1 MRGCM
6 IIQGNTMKK
15 ITLLSVCLSQ
25 IFITHAIADTALK
38 TSDIFVTATRT
49 PLHKKNVI
57 ADITLI
63 SEEEIK
69 LAGSSSL
76 PELLQRQPGIE
87 ISNNG
92 GLGKVSTLFLRGAS
106 STHSVILLDGIRI
119 DSATAGLTAI
129 ENIPLSQIEKI
140 EIVRGPASS
149 LYGQDAIGGVIQIFT
164 KKGLN
169 GFKPYFSYGYGK
181 YNTSIVQG
189 GIRGGDDIT
198 SYAINLSSQN
208 STGFSAFEPNTNPAA
223 TANIYNLDK
232 DGYKNKSISASLSHK
247 INENHNLS
255 FQYFLSQ
262 GKNKYDNRYADYDP
276 TIDWKNTQDQES
288 FSGILNSQLT
298 SYWKSSLRVG
308 RGIDDYV
315 EKQRYI
321 SGATREVDNVY
332 RTIQNQITWQNDLTL
347 PLGSLILLYDKLD
360 QKINV
365 TDTDYSKKDRQNDAY
380 MIGYNLSQASHNFQA
395 NVRKDF
401 NSAYRDATT
410 GNLGYSYAIDSNWS
424 IASSIGTAFR
434 SPTFNYLYAGS
445 SANPDLQPEK
455 SKNIEASLKYQFESN
470 VFSLVAFKNKI
481 TDFIISDITTGFKPY
496 NINTAEI
503 FGATI
508 SGSQFINHFLVKSS
522 FTVQSP
528 MNDSADKYLPRRSNF
543 FGTVGVNYYVQS
555 WNLGFEAIGSGNR
568 YNDAENLYNIPGYI
582 RTNLFAE
589 YQINKDLKMNAR
601 IDNFLD
607 KNYTF
612 AYEGNPNSNGFRY
625 QTPSQSFF
633 ISLRYEPQ

>member
-1 MRGCM
+1 
-6 IIQGNTMKK
+6 MKK
-15 ITLLSVCLSQ
+15 IILPSLLMTQLLTANV
-25 IFITHAIADTALK
+25 FADTTLK
-38 TSDIFVTATRT
+38 TSDVFVTATRT
-49 PLHKKNVI
+49 LIPKKNVI

-69 LAGSSSL
+69 LAGYSSL

-92 GLGKVSTLFLRGAS
+92 GQGKVSTLFLRGAS

-169 GFKPYFSYGYGK
+169 GFKPYISFGYGK
-181 YNTSIVQG
+181 YNTSIAQG
-189 GIRGGDDIT
+189 GIRGGDDTT

-223 TANIYNLDK
+223 TANIFNLDK
-232 DGYKNKSISASLSHK
+232 DGYRNKSVSASLSHK
-247 INENHNLS
+247 INEKLDIN

-262 GKNKYDNRYADYDP
+262 GKNKYDNRYANWDP
-276 TIDWKNTQDQES
+276 SIDWKNTQDQES
-288 FSGILNSQLT
+288 LSGTVNSQLT
-298 SYWKSSLRVG
+298 NYWKSSLRVG
-308 RGIDDYV
+308 LGIDDYV

-332 RTIQNQITWQNDLTL
+332 KTIQNQITWQNDLIL
-347 PLGSLILLYDKLD
+347 PLGSLVLLYDKLD

-365 TDTDYSKKDRQNDAY
+365 TDTSYSKKDRQNDAY
-380 MIGYNLSQASHNFQA
+380 MIGYNLNQANHNFQA

-401 NSAYRDATT
+401 NSVYRDATT
-410 GNLGYSYAIDSNWS
+410 GNIGYSYAIDSNWS
-424 IASSIGTAFR
+424 IASSFGTAFR

-445 SANPDLQPEK
+445 NANPDLQPEK
-455 SKNIEASLKYQFESN
+455 SKNIEAQLKYQSDAEF
-470 VFSLVAFKNKI
+470 FSFVTFKNKI
-481 TDFIISDITTGFKPY
+481 TDFIISDSTTNFRPY

-503 FGATI
+503 YGATV
-508 SGSQFINHFLVKSS
+508 SSSHFMNHFQVKSS

-528 MNDSADKYLPRRSNF
+528 MNESADKYLPRRSNF
-543 FGTVGVNYYVQS
+543 FGTVGLNYFIQN
-555 WNLGFEAIGSGNR
+555 WNLGFEATGSGNR
-568 YNDAENLYNIPGYI
+568 YNDAENLFNIPGYI
-582 RTNLFAE
+582 KTNLFAD
-589 YQINKDLKMNAR
+589 YQITKNLAMNAR
-601 IDNFLD
+601 VDNVLG
-607 KNYTF
+607 KNYTY
-612 AYEGNPNSNGFRY
+612 AYEGNPTTDGFRY

>member
-1 MRGCM
+1 
-6 IIQGNTMKK
+6 MKK
-15 ITLLSVCLSQ
+15 INVLSLLIVQFFTSNV
-25 IFITHAIADTALK
+25 FADTELK
-38 TSDIFVTATRT
+38 TTDVFVTATRT
-49 PLHKKNVI
+49 PIRKNNVI
-57 ADITLI
+57 ADTTII

-92 GLGKVSTLFLRGAS
+92 GLGKVSTLFLRGTS
-106 STHSVILLDGIRI
+106 STHSIILLDGIRI

-169 GFKPYFSYGYGK
+169 GFKPYFSFGYGK
-181 YNTSIVQG
+181 YDTSIAQG
-189 GIRGGDDIT
+189 GIRGGDNST

-208 STGFSAFEPNTNPAA
+208 SRGFSSFESNPNSS
-223 TANIYNLDK
+223 ANIYNLDK
-232 DGYKNKSISASLSHK
+232 DGYRNKSVSASLSQK
-247 INENHNLS
+247 INEKHNVS

-262 GKNKYDNRYADYDP
+262 GKNKYDNRYANWDP

-298 SYWKSSLRVG
+298 NYWKSSFRVG

-347 PLGSLILLYDKLD
+347 PIGSLILLYDKLD

-365 TDTDYSKKDRQNDAY
+365 TDTSYSKKDRQNYAY
-380 MIGYNLSQASHNFQA
+380 MIGYNLNQANHNFQA
-395 NVRKDF
+395 NIRKDF
-401 NSAYRDATT
+401 NSVYQDATT
-410 GNLGYSYAIDSNWS
+410 GNLGYAYAIDSNWS

-445 SANPDLQPEK
+445 SSNPDLQPEK
-455 SKNIEASLKYQFESN
+455 SRNIEVSVRYQSESE
-470 VFSLVAFKNKI
+470 FFTLVTFKNKI

-503 FGATI
+503 YGATI
-508 SGSQFINHFLVKSS
+508 SSSHFINHFQIRSNFNL
-522 FTVQSP
+522 QSP
-528 MNDSADKYLPRRSNF
+528 MNESADKYLPRRSNF
-543 FGTVGVNYYVQS
+543 FGTVGLNYYVQS
-555 WNLGFEAIGSGNR
+555 WNIGIEATGSGNR
-568 YNDAENLYNIPGYI
+568 YNDAANLYNIPGYI
-582 RTNLFAE
+582 KTNLFAE

-601 IDNFLD
+601 VDNVLD
-607 KNYTF
+607 KNYTY
-612 AYEGNPNSNGFRY
+612 AYEGNPNSDGFRY
-625 QTPSQSFF
+625 QTPNQSFF

>member
-1 MRGCM
+1 MT
-6 IIQGNTMKK
+6 Q
-15 ITLLSVCLSQ
+15 LLTANV
-25 IFITHAIADTALK
+25 FADTTLK
-38 TSDIFVTATRT
+38 TSDVFVTATRT
-49 PLHKKNVI
+49 LIPKKNVI

-69 LAGSSSL
+69 LAGYSSL

-92 GLGKVSTLFLRGAS
+92 GQGKVSTLFLRGAS

-169 GFKPYFSYGYGK
+169 GFKPYISFGYGK
-181 YNTSIVQG
+181 YNTSIAQG
-189 GIRGGDDIT
+189 GIRGGDDTT

-223 TANIYNLDK
+223 TANIFNLDK
-232 DGYKNKSISASLSHK
+232 DGYRNKSVSASLSHK
-247 INENHNLS
+247 INEKLDIN

-262 GKNKYDNRYADYDP
+262 GKNKYDNRYANWDP
-276 TIDWKNTQDQES
+276 SIDWKNTQDQES
-288 FSGILNSQLT
+288 LSGTVNSQLT
-298 SYWKSSLRVG
+298 NYWKSSFRVG
-308 RGIDDYV
+308 LGIDDYV

-332 RTIQNQITWQNDLTL
+332 KTIQNQITWQNDLIL
-347 PLGSLILLYDKLD
+347 PLGSLVLLYDKLD

-365 TDTDYSKKDRQNDAY
+365 TDTSYSKKDRQNDAY
-380 MIGYNLSQASHNFQA
+380 MIGYNLNQANHNFQA

-401 NSAYRDATT
+401 NSVYRDATT
-410 GNLGYSYAIDSNWS
+410 GNIGYSYAIDSNWS
-424 IASSIGTAFR
+424 IASSFGTAFR

-445 SANPDLQPEK
+445 NANPDLQPEK
-455 SKNIEASLKYQFESN
+455 SKNIEAQLKYQSDAEF
-470 VFSLVAFKNKI
+470 FSFVTFKNKI
-481 TDFIISDITTGFKPY
+481 TDFIISNGTTGYRPY

-503 FGATI
+503 YGATV
-508 SGSQFINHFLVKSS
+508 SSSHFINHFQVKSS

-528 MNDSADKYLPRRSNF
+528 MNESADKYLPRRSNF
-543 FGTVGVNYYVQS
+543 FGTVGLNYFIQN
-555 WNLGFEAIGSGNR
+555 WNLGFDAKGSGNR
-568 YNDAENLYNIPGYI
+568 YNDAENLFNIPGYI
-582 RTNLFAE
+582 KTNLFAD
-589 YQINKDLKMNAR
+589 YQITKNLAMNAR
-601 IDNFLD
+601 VDNVLG
-607 KNYTF
+607 KNYTY
-612 AYEGNPNSNGFRY
+612 AYEGNPTTDGFRY

>member
-1 MRGCM
+1 MT
-6 IIQGNTMKK
+6 Q
-15 ITLLSVCLSQ
+15 LLTANV
-25 IFITHAIADTALK
+25 FADTTLK
-38 TSDIFVTATRT
+38 TSDVFVTATRT
-49 PLHKKNVI
+49 LIPKKNVI
-57 ADITLI
+57 ADINLI

-69 LAGSSSL
+69 LAGYSSL

-92 GLGKVSTLFLRGAS
+92 GQGKVSTLFLRGAS

-169 GFKPYFSYGYGK
+169 GFKPYISFGYGK
-181 YNTSIVQG
+181 YNTSIAQG
-189 GIRGGDDIT
+189 GIRGGDDTT

-223 TANIYNLDK
+223 TANIFNLDK
-232 DGYKNKSISASLSHK
+232 DGYRNKSVSASLSHK
-247 INENHNLS
+247 INEKLDIN

-262 GKNKYDNRYADYDP
+262 GKNKYDNRYANWDP
-276 TIDWKNTQDQES
+276 SIDWKNTQDQES
-288 FSGILNSQLT
+288 LSGTVNSQLT
-298 SYWKSSLRVG
+298 NYWKSSLRVG
-308 RGIDDYV
+308 LGIDDYV

-332 RTIQNQITWQNDLTL
+332 KTIQNQITWQNDLIL
-347 PLGSLILLYDKLD
+347 PLGSLVLLYDKLD

-365 TDTDYSKKDRQNDAY
+365 TDTSYSKKDRQNDAY
-380 MIGYNLSQASHNFQA
+380 MIGYNLNQANHNFQA

-401 NSAYRDATT
+401 NSVYRDATT
-410 GNLGYSYAIDSNWS
+410 GNIGYSYAIDSNWS
-424 IASSIGTAFR
+424 IASSFGTAFR

-445 SANPDLQPEK
+445 NANPDLQPEK
-455 SKNIEASLKYQFESN
+455 SKNIEAQLKYQSDAEF
-470 VFSLVAFKNKI
+470 FSFVTFKNKI
-481 TDFIISDITTGFKPY
+481 TDFIISNGTTGYRPY

-503 FGATI
+503 YGATV
-508 SGSQFINHFLVKSS
+508 SSSHFINHFQVKSS

-528 MNDSADKYLPRRSNF
+528 MNESADKYLPRRSNF
-543 FGTVGVNYYVQS
+543 FGTVGLNYFIQN
-555 WNLGFEAIGSGNR
+555 WNLGFEATGSGNR
-568 YNDAENLYNIPGYI
+568 YNDAENLFNIPGYI
-582 RTNLFAE
+582 KTNLFAD
-589 YQINKDLKMNAR
+589 YQITKNLAMNAR
-601 IDNFLD
+601 VDNVLG
-607 KNYTF
+607 KNYTY
-612 AYEGNPNSNGFRY
+612 AYEGNPTTDGFRY

>member
-1 MRGCM
+1 MT
-6 IIQGNTMKK
+6 Q
-15 ITLLSVCLSQ
+15 LLSANV
-25 IFITHAIADTALK
+25 FADTTLK
-38 TSDIFVTATRT
+38 TSDVFVTATRT
-49 PLHKKNVI
+49 SIPKKNVI

-92 GLGKVSTLFLRGAS
+92 GQGKVSTLFLRGAS

-169 GFKPYFSYGYGK
+169 GFKPYISFGYGK
-181 YNTSIVQG
+181 YNTSIAQG
-189 GIRGGDDIT
+189 GIRGGDDTT

-223 TANIYNLDK
+223 TANIFNLDK
-232 DGYKNKSISASLSHK
+232 DGYRNKSVSASLSHK
-247 INENHNLS
+247 INEKLDIN

-262 GKNKYDNRYADYDP
+262 GKNKYDNRYANWDP
-276 TIDWKNTQDQES
+276 SIDWKNTQDQES
-288 FSGILNSQLT
+288 LSGTVNSQLT
-298 SYWKSSLRVG
+298 NYWKSSLRVG
-308 RGIDDYV
+308 LGIDDYV

-332 RTIQNQITWQNDLTL
+332 KTIQNQITWQNDLIL
-347 PLGSLILLYDKLD
+347 PLGSLVLLYDKLD

-365 TDTDYSKKDRQNDAY
+365 TDTSYSKKDRQNDAY
-380 MIGYNLSQASHNFQA
+380 MIGYNLNQANHNFQA

-401 NSAYRDATT
+401 NSVYRDATT
-410 GNLGYSYAIDSNWS
+410 GNIGYSYAIDSNWS
-424 IASSIGTAFR
+424 IASSFGTAFR
-434 SPTFNYLYAGS
+434 SPTFNYLFYGGS
-445 SANPDLQPEK
+445 DYSNPDLQPEK
-455 SKNIEASLKYQFESN
+455 SKNVEAQLKYQSDAEF
-470 VFSLVAFKNKI
+470 FSFVTFKNKI
-481 TDFIISDITTGFKPY
+481 TDFIISDLATLYRPY

-503 FGATI
+503 YGATV
-508 SGSQFINHFLVKSS
+508 SSSHFINHFQVKSS

-528 MNDSADKYLPRRSNF
+528 MNESADKYLPRRSNF
-543 FGTVGVNYYVQS
+543 FGTVGLNYFIQN
-555 WNLGFEAIGSGNR
+555 WNLGFEATGSGNR
-568 YNDAENLYNIPGYI
+568 YNDAENLFNIPGYI
-582 RTNLFAE
+582 KTNLFAD
-589 YQINKDLKMNAR
+589 YQITKNLAMNAR
-601 IDNFLD
+601 VDNVLG
-607 KNYTF
+607 KNYTY
-612 AYEGNPNSNGFRY
+612 AYEGNPTTDGFRY

>member
-1 MRGCM
+1 
-6 IIQGNTMKK
+6 MKK
-15 ITLLSVCLSQ
+15 IILPSLLMTQLLTANV
-25 IFITHAIADTALK
+25 FADTTLK
-38 TSDIFVTATRT
+38 TSDVFVTATRT
-49 PLHKKNVI
+49 LIPKKNVI

-69 LAGSSSL
+69 LAGYSSL

-92 GLGKVSTLFLRGAS
+92 GQGKVSTLFLRGAS

-169 GFKPYFSYGYGK
+169 GFKPYISFGYGK
-181 YNTSIVQG
+181 YNTSIAQG
-189 GIRGGDDIT
+189 GIRGGDDTT

-223 TANIYNLDK
+223 TANIFNLDK
-232 DGYKNKSISASLSHK
+232 DGYRNKSVSASLSHK
-247 INENHNLS
+247 INEKLDIN

-262 GKNKYDNRYADYDP
+262 GKNKYDNRYANWDP
-276 TIDWKNTQDQES
+276 SIDWKNTQDQES
-288 FSGILNSQLT
+288 LSGTVNSQLT
-298 SYWKSSLRVG
+298 NYWKSSLRVG
-308 RGIDDYV
+308 LGIDDYV

-332 RTIQNQITWQNDLTL
+332 KTIQNQITWQNDLIL
-347 PLGSLILLYDKLD
+347 PLGSLVLLYDKLD

-365 TDTDYSKKDRQNDAY
+365 TDTSYSKKDRQNDAY
-380 MIGYNLSQASHNFQA
+380 MIGYNLNQANHNFQA

-401 NSAYRDATT
+401 NSVYRDATT
-410 GNLGYSYAIDSNWS
+410 GNIGYSYAIDSNWS
-424 IASSIGTAFR
+424 IASSFGTAFR

-445 SANPDLQPEK
+445 NANPDLQPEK
-455 SKNIEASLKYQFESN
+455 SKNIEAQLKYQSDAEF
-470 VFSLVAFKNKI
+470 FSFVTFKNKI
-481 TDFIISDITTGFKPY
+481 TDFIISNGTTGYRPY

-503 FGATI
+503 YGATV
-508 SGSQFINHFLVKSS
+508 SSSHFINHFQVKSS

-528 MNDSADKYLPRRSNF
+528 MNESADKYLPRRSNF
-543 FGTVGVNYYVQS
+543 FGTVSLNYFIQN
-555 WNLGFEAIGSGNR
+555 WNLGFEATGSGNR
-568 YNDAENLYNIPGYI
+568 YNDAENLFNIPGYI
-582 RTNLFAE
+582 KTNLFAD
-589 YQINKDLKMNAR
+589 YQITKNLAMNAR
-601 IDNFLD
+601 VDNVLG
-607 KNYTF
+607 KNYTY
-612 AYEGNPNSNGFRY
+612 AYEGNPTTDGFRY

>member
-1 MRGCM
+1 
-6 IIQGNTMKK
+6 MKK
-15 ITLLSVCLSQ
+15 IILPSLLMTQLFTANV
-25 IFITHAIADTALK
+25 FADTTLK
-38 TSDIFVTATRT
+38 TSNVFVTATRT
-49 PLHKKNVI
+49 PISKKNVI
-57 ADITLI
+57 ADITII

-92 GLGKVSTLFLRGAS
+92 GPGKVSTLFLRGAS

-169 GFKPYFSYGYGK
+169 GFKPYISFGYGK
-181 YNTSIVQG
+181 YNTSIAQG
-189 GIRGGDDIT
+189 GIRGGDDKT
-198 SYAINLSSQN
+198 SYAINLSSQS
-208 STGFSAFEPNTNPAA
+208 STGFSAFEPNANSP
-223 TANIYNLDK
+223 ANIYNLDK
-232 DGYKNKSISASLSHK
+232 DGYRNKSASASLSHK
-247 INENHNLS
+247 INEKFDIN

-262 GKNKYDNRYADYDP
+262 GKNKYDNSSDNYYQRFSYE
-276 TIDWKNTQDQES
+276 NSQDQES
-288 FSGILNSQLT
+288 ISGTVNSQLT
-298 SYWKSSLRVG
+298 NYWKSSLRVG

-315 EKQRYI
+315 EKQSYSFFGPGGYI
-321 SGATREVDNVY
+321 DKDNVY
-332 RTIQNQITWQNDLTL
+332 KTIQNQITWQNDILL
-347 PLGSLILLYDKLD
+347 PLGSLVLLYDKLD

-365 TDTDYSKKDRQNDAY
+365 TDTSYSKKDRQNDAY

-401 NSAYRDATT
+401 NSVYRDAAT
-410 GNLGYSYAIDSNWS
+410 GNIGYSYAINSNWS
-424 IASSIGTAFR
+424 IASSFGTAFR

-445 SANPDLQPEK
+445 YANPDLQPEK
-455 SKNIEASLKYQFESN
+455 SKNVEAQLKYQSDAEF
-470 VFSLVAFKNKI
+470 FSFVTFKNKI
-481 TDFIISDITTGFKPY
+481 TDFIISDSTTNFRPY

-503 FGATI
+503 YGATV
-508 SGSQFINHFLVKSS
+508 SSSHFMNHFQVKSS

-528 MNDSADKYLPRRSNF
+528 MNESADKYLPRRSNF
-543 FGTVGVNYYVQS
+543 FGTVGLNYFIQN
-555 WNLGFEAIGSGNR
+555 WNLGFEATGSGNR
-568 YNDAENLYNIPGYI
+568 YNDAANLFNIPGYI
-582 RTNLFAE
+582 KTNLFAD
-589 YQINKDLKMNAR
+589 YQINKNLTMNAR
-601 IDNFLD
+601 VDNVLG
-607 KNYTF
+607 KNYTY
-612 AYEGNPNSNGFRY
+612 AYEGNPTTDGFRY

>member
-1 MRGCM
+1 
-6 IIQGNTMKK
+6 MKK
-15 ITLLSVCLSQ
+15 IILPSLLMTQLLTANV
-25 IFITHAIADTALK
+25 FADTTLK
-38 TSDIFVTATRT
+38 TSDVFVTATRT
-49 PLHKKNVI
+49 SIPKKNVI

-92 GLGKVSTLFLRGAS
+92 GQGKVSTLFLRGAS

-169 GFKPYFSYGYGK
+169 GFKPYISFGYGK
-181 YNTSIVQG
+181 YNTSIAQG
-189 GIRGGDDIT
+189 GIRGGDDTT

-208 STGFSAFEPNTNPAA
+208 SRGFSAFEPNTNPAA

-232 DGYKNKSISASLSHK
+232 DGYRNKSVSASLSHK
-247 INENHNLS
+247 INEKLDIN

-262 GKNKYDNRYADYDP
+262 GKNKYDNRYANYDP
-276 TIDWKNTQDQES
+276 NIDWKNTQDQES
-288 FSGILNSQLT
+288 LSGTFNSQLT
-298 SYWKSSLRVG
+298 NYWKSSFRVG
-308 RGIDDYV
+308 LGIDDYV
-315 EKQRYI
+315 EKQRSI
-321 SGATREVDNVY
+321 SYVTREVDNVY
-332 RTIQNQITWQNDLTL
+332 KTIQNQITWQNDILL
-347 PLGSLILLYDKLD
+347 PLGSLVLLYDKLD

-365 TDTDYSKKDRQNDAY
+365 TDTSYSKKDRQNDAY
-380 MIGYNLSQASHNFQA
+380 MIGYNLNQANHNFQA

-401 NSAYRDATT
+401 NSVYRDATT
-410 GNLGYSYAIDSNWS
+410 GNIGYLYAMNSNWS
-424 IASSIGTAFR
+424 IASSFGTAFR

-445 SANPDLQPEK
+445 YANPDLQPEK
-455 SKNIEASLKYQFESN
+455 SKNIEAQLKYQSDAEF
-470 VFSLVAFKNKI
+470 FSFVTFKNKI
-481 TDFIISDITTGFKPY
+481 TDFIISDGTTGYRPY

-503 FGATI
+503 YGATV
-508 SGSQFINHFLVKSS
+508 SSSHFMNHFQVKSS

-528 MNDSADKYLPRRSNF
+528 MNESADKYLPRRSNF
-543 FGTVGVNYYVQS
+543 FGTVGLNYFIQN
-555 WNLGFEAIGSGNR
+555 WNLGFEATGSGNR
-568 YNDAENLYNIPGYI
+568 YNDAANLFNIPGYI
-582 RTNLFAE
+582 KTNLFAD
-589 YQINKDLKMNAR
+589 YQINKNLTMNAR
-601 IDNFLD
+601 VDNVLG
-607 KNYTF
+607 KNYTY
-612 AYEGNPNSNGFRY
+612 AYEGNPTTDGFRY

>member
-1 MRGCM
+1 MT
-6 IIQGNTMKK
+6 Q
-15 ITLLSVCLSQ
+15 LSTANV
-25 IFITHAIADTALK
+25 FADTTLK
-38 TSDIFVTATRT
+38 TSDVFVTATRT
-49 PLHKKNVI
+49 PISKKNVI
-57 ADITLI
+57 ADITII

-92 GLGKVSTLFLRGAS
+92 GQGKVSTLFLRGAS

-169 GFKPYFSYGYGK
+169 GFKPYISYGYGK
-181 YNTSIVQG
+181 YNTSIAQA
-189 GIRGGDDIT
+189 GIRGGGDKT
-198 SYAINLSSQN
+198 SYAINLSSQS

-223 TANIYNLDK
+223 AANIYNLDK
-232 DGYKNKSISASLSHK
+232 DGYRNKSVSASLSHK
-247 INENHNLS
+247 INEKLDIN

-262 GKNKYDNRYADYDP
+262 GKNKYDNRYANWDP
-276 TIDWKNTQDQES
+276 SIDWKNTQDQES
-288 FSGILNSQLT
+288 LSGTVNSQLT
-298 SYWKSSLRVG
+298 NYWKSSFRVG
-308 RGIDDYV
+308 LGIDDYV

-332 RTIQNQITWQNDLTL
+332 KTIQNQITWQNDLIL
-347 PLGSLILLYDKLD
+347 PLGSLVLLYDKLD

-365 TDTDYSKKDRQNDAY
+365 TDTSYSKKDRQNDAY
-380 MIGYNLSQASHNFQA
+380 MIGYNLNQANHNFQA

-401 NSAYRDATT
+401 NSVYRDATT
-410 GNLGYSYAIDSNWS
+410 GNIGYSYAMNSDWS
-424 IASSIGTAFR
+424 IASSFGTAFR

-445 SANPDLQPEK
+445 YANPDLQPEK
-455 SKNIEASLKYQFESN
+455 SKNVEAQLKYQSDAEF
-470 VFSLVAFKNKI
+470 FSFVTFKNKI
-481 TDFIISDITTGFKPY
+481 TDFIISDSTTNFRPY

-503 FGATI
+503 YGATV
-508 SGSQFINHFLVKSS
+508 SSSHFMNHFQVKSS

-528 MNDSADKYLPRRSNF
+528 MNESADKYLPRRSNF
-543 FGTVGVNYYVQS
+543 FGTVGLNYFIQN
-555 WNLGFEAIGSGNR
+555 WNLGFEATGSGNR
-568 YNDAENLYNIPGYI
+568 YNDAANLFNIPGYI
-582 RTNLFAE
+582 KTNLFAD
-589 YQINKDLKMNAR
+589 YQINKNLTMNAR
-601 IDNFLD
+601 VDNVLG
-607 KNYTF
+607 KNYTY
-612 AYEGNPNSNGFRY
+612 AYEGNPTTDGFRY

>member
-1 MRGCM
+1 
-6 IIQGNTMKK
+6 MKK
-15 ITLLSVCLSQ
+15 IILPSLLMTQLLTANV
-25 IFITHAIADTALK
+25 FADTTLK
-38 TSDIFVTATRT
+38 TSDVFVTATRT
-49 PLHKKNVI
+49 PISKKNVI
-57 ADITLI
+57 ADITVI

-69 LAGSSSL
+69 LAGYSSL

-92 GLGKVSTLFLRGAS
+92 GQGKVSTLFLRGAS

-169 GFKPYFSYGYGK
+169 GFKPYISFGYGK
-181 YNTSIVQG
+181 YNTSIAQG
-189 GIRGGDDIT
+189 GIRGGDDTT

-223 TANIYNLDK
+223 TANIFNLDK
-232 DGYKNKSISASLSHK
+232 DGYRNKSASVSLSHK
-247 INENHNLS
+247 INEKFDIN

-262 GKNKYDNRYADYDP
+262 GKNKYDNYYANYSP
-276 TIDWKNTQDQES
+276 SINWKNTQDQES
-288 FSGILNSQLT
+288 LSGTVNSQLT
-298 SYWKSSLRVG
+298 NYWKSSFRVG
-308 RGIDDYV
+308 LGIDDYV

-332 RTIQNQITWQNDLTL
+332 KTTQNQITWQNDILL
-347 PLGSLILLYDKLD
+347 PLGSLVLLYDKLD

-365 TDTDYSKKDRQNDAY
+365 TDTSYSKKDRQNDAY
-380 MIGYNLSQASHNFQA
+380 MIGYNLNQANHNFQA

-401 NSAYRDATT
+401 NSVYRDATT
-410 GNLGYSYAIDSNWS
+410 GNIGYSYAIDSNWS
-424 IASSIGTAFR
+424 IASSFGTAFR

-445 SANPDLQPEK
+445 NANPDLQPEK
-455 SKNIEASLKYQFESN
+455 SKNIEAQLKYQSDAEF
-470 VFSLVAFKNKI
+470 FSFVTFKNKI
-481 TDFIISDITTGFKPY
+481 TDFIISNGTTGYRPY

-503 FGATI
+503 YGATV
-508 SGSQFINHFLVKSS
+508 SSSHFINHFQVKSS

-528 MNDSADKYLPRRSNF
+528 MNESADKYLPRRSNF
-543 FGTVGVNYYVQS
+543 FGTVGLNYFIQN
-555 WNLGFEAIGSGNR
+555 WNLGFEATGSGNR
-568 YNDAENLYNIPGYI
+568 YNDAENLFNIPGYI
-582 RTNLFAE
+582 KTNLFAD
-589 YQINKDLKMNAR
+589 YQITKNLAMNAR
-601 IDNFLD
+601 VDNVLG
-607 KNYTF
+607 KNYTY
-612 AYEGNPNSNGFRY
+612 AYEGNPTTDGFRY

>member
-1 MRGCM
+1 MKQ
-6 IIQGNTMKK
+6 IILPS
-15 ITLLSVCLSQ
+15 LLMTQLLTANV
-25 IFITHAIADTALK
+25 FADTTLK
-38 TSDIFVTATRT
+38 TSDVFVTATRT
-49 PLHKKNVI
+49 LIPKKNVI
-57 ADITLI
+57 ADINLI

-69 LAGSSSL
+69 LAGYSSL

-92 GLGKVSTLFLRGAS
+92 GQGKVSTLFLRGAS

-169 GFKPYFSYGYGK
+169 GFKPYISFGYGK
-181 YNTSIVQG
+181 YNTSIAQG
-189 GIRGGDDIT
+189 GIRGGDDTT

-223 TANIYNLDK
+223 TANIFNLDK
-232 DGYKNKSISASLSHK
+232 DGYRNKSVSASLSHK
-247 INENHNLS
+247 INEKLDIN

-262 GKNKYDNRYADYDP
+262 GKNKYDNRYANWDP
-276 TIDWKNTQDQES
+276 SIDWKNTQDQES
-288 FSGILNSQLT
+288 LSGAVNSQLT
-298 SYWKSSLRVG
+298 NYWKSSLRVG
-308 RGIDDYV
+308 LGIDDYV

-332 RTIQNQITWQNDLTL
+332 KTIQNQITWQNDLIL
-347 PLGSLILLYDKLD
+347 PLGSLVLLYDKLD

-365 TDTDYSKKDRQNDAY
+365 TDTSYSKKDRQNDAY
-380 MIGYNLSQASHNFQA
+380 MIGYNLNQANHNFQA

-401 NSAYRDATT
+401 NSVYRDATT
-410 GNLGYSYAIDSNWS
+410 GNIGYSYAIDSNWS
-424 IASSIGTAFR
+424 IASSFGTAFR

-445 SANPDLQPEK
+445 NANPDLQPEK
-455 SKNIEASLKYQFESN
+455 SKNIEAQLKYQSDAEF
-470 VFSLVAFKNKI
+470 FSFVTFKNKI
-481 TDFIISDITTGFKPY
+481 TDFIISNGTTGYRPY

-503 FGATI
+503 YGATV
-508 SGSQFINHFLVKSS
+508 SSSHFINHFQVKSS

-528 MNDSADKYLPRRSNF
+528 MNESADKYLPRRSNF
-543 FGTVGVNYYVQS
+543 FGTVGLNYFIQN
-555 WNLGFEAIGSGNR
+555 WNLGFEATGSGNR
-568 YNDAENLYNIPGYI
+568 YNDAENLFNIPGYI
-582 RTNLFAE
+582 KTNLFAD
-589 YQINKDLKMNAR
+589 YQITKNLAMNAR
-601 IDNFLD
+601 VDNVLG
-607 KNYTF
+607 KNYTY
-612 AYEGNPNSNGFRY
+612 AYEGNPTTDGFRY

>member
-1 MRGCM
+1 MT
-6 IIQGNTMKK
+6 Q
-15 ITLLSVCLSQ
+15 LLTANV
-25 IFITHAIADTALK
+25 FADTTLK
-38 TSDIFVTATRT
+38 TSDVFVTATRT
-49 PLHKKNVI
+49 SIPKKNVI

-92 GLGKVSTLFLRGAS
+92 GQGKVSTLFLRGAS

-169 GFKPYFSYGYGK
+169 GFKPYISFGYGK
-181 YNTSIVQG
+181 YNTSIAQG
-189 GIRGGDDIT
+189 GIRGGDDTT

-208 STGFSAFEPNTNPAA
+208 SRGFSAFEPNTNPAA

-232 DGYKNKSISASLSHK
+232 DGYRNKSVSASLSHK
-247 INENHNLS
+247 INEKLDIN

-262 GKNKYDNRYADYDP
+262 GKNKYDNRYANWDP
-276 TIDWKNTQDQES
+276 SIDWKNTQDQES
-288 FSGILNSQLT
+288 LSGTVNSQLT
-298 SYWKSSLRVG
+298 NYWKSSFRVG
-308 RGIDDYV
+308 LGIDDYV

-332 RTIQNQITWQNDLTL
+332 KTIQNQITWQNDLIL
-347 PLGSLILLYDKLD
+347 PLGSLVLLYDKLD

-365 TDTDYSKKDRQNDAY
+365 TDTSYSKKDRQNDAY
-380 MIGYNLSQASHNFQA
+380 MIGYNLNQANHNFQA

-401 NSAYRDATT
+401 NSVYRDATT
-410 GNLGYSYAIDSNWS
+410 GNIGYSYAIDSNWS
-424 IASSIGTAFR
+424 IASSFGTAFR

-455 SKNIEASLKYQFESN
+455 SKNIEAQLKYQSDAEF
-470 VFSLVAFKNKI
+470 FSFVTFKNKI
-481 TDFIISDITTGFKPY
+481 TDFIISDGTTGYRPY

-503 FGATI
+503 YGATV
-508 SGSQFINHFLVKSS
+508 SSSHFMNHFQVKSS

-528 MNDSADKYLPRRSNF
+528 MNESADKYLPRRSNF
-543 FGTVGVNYYVQS
+543 FGTVGLNYFIQN
-555 WNLGFEAIGSGNR
+555 WNLGFEATGSGNR
-568 YNDAENLYNIPGYI
+568 YNDAANLFNIPGYI
-582 RTNLFAE
+582 KTNLFAD
-589 YQINKDLKMNAR
+589 YQITKNLTMNAR
-601 IDNFLD
+601 VDNVLG
-607 KNYTF
+607 KNYTY
-612 AYEGNPNSNGFRY
+612 AYEGNPTTDGFRY

>member
-1 MRGCM
+1 MT
-6 IIQGNTMKK
+6 QLFTAN
-15 ITLLSVCLSQ
+15 V
-25 IFITHAIADTALK
+25 FADTTLK
-38 TSDIFVTATRT
+38 TSDVFVTATRT
-49 PLHKKNVI
+49 PVSKKNVI
-57 ADITLI
+57 ADITVI

-92 GLGKVSTLFLRGAS
+92 GQGKVSTLFLRGAS

-169 GFKPYFSYGYGK
+169 GFKPYISFGYGK
-181 YNTSIVQG
+181 YNTSIAQG
-189 GIRGGDDIT
+189 GIRGGDDTT

-208 STGFSAFEPNTNPAA
+208 SRGFSAFEPNTNPAA

-232 DGYKNKSISASLSHK
+232 DGYRNKSVSASLSHK
-247 INENHNLS
+247 INEKLDIN

-262 GKNKYDNRYADYDP
+262 GKNKYDNRYANYDP
-276 TIDWKNTQDQES
+276 NIDWKNTQDQES
-288 FSGILNSQLT
+288 LSGTFNSQLT
-298 SYWKSSLRVG
+298 NYWKSSFRVG
-308 RGIDDYV
+308 LGIDDYV
-315 EKQRYI
+315 EKQRSI
-321 SGATREVDNVY
+321 SYVTREVDNVY
-332 RTIQNQITWQNDLTL
+332 KTIQNQITWQNDILL
-347 PLGSLILLYDKLD
+347 PLGSLVLLYDKLD

-365 TDTDYSKKDRQNDAY
+365 TDTSYSKKDRQNDAY
-380 MIGYNLSQASHNFQA
+380 MIGYNLNQANHNFQA

-401 NSAYRDATT
+401 NSVYRDATT
-410 GNLGYSYAIDSNWS
+410 GNIGYSYALNSNWS
-424 IASSIGTAFR
+424 IASSFGTAFR

-455 SKNIEASLKYQFESN
+455 SKNIEAQLKYQSDAEF
-470 VFSLVAFKNKI
+470 FSFVTFKNKI
-481 TDFIISDITTGFKPY
+481 TDFIISDSTTNFRPY

-503 FGATI
+503 YGATV
-508 SGSQFINHFLVKSS
+508 SSSHFMSHFQVKSS

-528 MNDSADKYLPRRSNF
+528 MNESADKYLPRRSNF
-543 FGTVGVNYYVQS
+543 FGTVGLNYFIQN
-555 WNLGFEAIGSGNR
+555 WNLGFEATGSGNR
-568 YNDAENLYNIPGYI
+568 YNDAANLFNIPGYI
-582 RTNLFAE
+582 KTNLFAD
-589 YQINKDLKMNAR
+589 YQITKNLTMNAR
-601 IDNFLD
+601 VDNVLG
-607 KNYTF
+607 KNYTY
-612 AYEGNPNSNGFRY
+612 AYEGNPTTDGFRY

>member
-1 MRGCM
+1 
-6 IIQGNTMKK
+6 MKK
-15 ITLLSVCLSQ
+15 IILPSLLMTQLLTANV
-25 IFITHAIADTALK
+25 FADTTLK
-38 TSDIFVTATRT
+38 TSDVFVTATRT
-49 PLHKKNVI
+49 RIPKKNVI

-69 LAGSSSL
+69 LAGYSSL

-92 GLGKVSTLFLRGAS
+92 GQGKVSTLFLRGAS

-169 GFKPYFSYGYGK
+169 GFKPYISFGYGK
-181 YNTSIVQG
+181 YNTSIAQG
-189 GIRGGDDIT
+189 GIRGGDDTT

-223 TANIYNLDK
+223 TANIFNLDK
-232 DGYKNKSISASLSHK
+232 DGYRNKSVSASLSHK
-247 INENHNLS
+247 INEKLDIN

-262 GKNKYDNRYADYDP
+262 GKNKYDNRYANWDP
-276 TIDWKNTQDQES
+276 SIDWKNTQDQES
-288 FSGILNSQLT
+288 LSGTVNSQLT
-298 SYWKSSLRVG
+298 NYWKSSLRVG
-308 RGIDDYV
+308 LGIDDYV

-332 RTIQNQITWQNDLTL
+332 KTIQNQITWQNDLIL
-347 PLGSLILLYDKLD
+347 PLGSLVLLYDKLD

-365 TDTDYSKKDRQNDAY
+365 TDTSYSKKDRQNDAY
-380 MIGYNLSQASHNFQA
+380 MIGYNLNQANHNFQA

-401 NSAYRDATT
+401 NSVYRDATT
-410 GNLGYSYAIDSNWS
+410 GNIGYSYAIDSNWS
-424 IASSIGTAFR
+424 IASSFGTAFR

-445 SANPDLQPEK
+445 NANPDLQPEK
-455 SKNIEASLKYQFESN
+455 SKNIEAQLKYQSDAEF
-470 VFSLVAFKNKI
+470 FSFVTFKNKI
-481 TDFIISDITTGFKPY
+481 TDFIISDLATLWRPY

-503 FGATI
+503 YGATV
-508 SGSQFINHFLVKSS
+508 SSSHFINHFQVKSS

-528 MNDSADKYLPRRSNF
+528 MNESADKYLPRRSNF
-543 FGTVGVNYYVQS
+543 FGTVGLNYFIQN
-555 WNLGFEAIGSGNR
+555 WNLGFEATGSGNR
-568 YNDAENLYNIPGYI
+568 YNDAANLFNIPGYI
-582 RTNLFAE
+582 KTNLFAD
-589 YQINKDLKMNAR
+589 YQINKNLTMNAR
-601 IDNFLD
+601 VDNVLG
-607 KNYTF
+607 KNYTY
-612 AYEGNPNSNGFRY
+612 AYEGNPTTDGFRY

>member
-1 MRGCM
+1 MT
-6 IIQGNTMKK
+6 Q
-15 ITLLSVCLSQ
+15 LLTANV
-25 IFITHAIADTALK
+25 FADTTLK
-38 TSDIFVTATRT
+38 TSDVFVTATRT
-49 PLHKKNVI
+49 LIPKKNVI

-92 GLGKVSTLFLRGAS
+92 GQGKVSTLFLRGAS

-169 GFKPYFSYGYGK
+169 GFKPYISFGYGK
-181 YNTSIVQG
+181 YNTSIAQG
-189 GIRGGDDIT
+189 GIRGGDDTT

-223 TANIYNLDK
+223 TANIFNLDK
-232 DGYKNKSISASLSHK
+232 DGYRNKSVSASLSHK
-247 INENHNLS
+247 INEKLDIN

-262 GKNKYDNRYADYDP
+262 GKNKYDNRYANWDP
-276 TIDWKNTQDQES
+276 SIDWKNTQDQES
-288 FSGILNSQLT
+288 LSGTVNSQLT
-298 SYWKSSLRVG
+298 NYWKSSLRVG
-308 RGIDDYV
+308 LGIDDYV

-332 RTIQNQITWQNDLTL
+332 KTIQNQITWQNDLIL
-347 PLGSLILLYDKLD
+347 PLGSLVLLYDKLD

-365 TDTDYSKKDRQNDAY
+365 TDTSYSKKDRQNDAY
-380 MIGYNLSQASHNFQA
+380 MIGYNLNQANHNFQA

-401 NSAYRDATT
+401 NSVYRDATT
-410 GNLGYSYAIDSNWS
+410 GNIGYSYAIDSNWS
-424 IASSIGTAFR
+424 IASSFGTAFR

-445 SANPDLQPEK
+445 NANPDLQPEK
-455 SKNIEASLKYQFESN
+455 SKNIEAQLKYQSDAEF
-470 VFSLVAFKNKI
+470 FSFVTFKNKI
-481 TDFIISDITTGFKPY
+481 TDFIISNGTTGYRPY

-503 FGATI
+503 YGATV
-508 SGSQFINHFLVKSS
+508 SSSHFINHFQVKSS

-528 MNDSADKYLPRRSNF
+528 MNESADKYLPRRSNF
-543 FGTVGVNYYVQS
+543 FGTVGLNYFIQN
-555 WNLGFEAIGSGNR
+555 WNLGFEATGSGNR
-568 YNDAENLYNIPGYI
+568 YNDAANLFNIPGYI
-582 RTNLFAE
+582 KTNLFAD
-589 YQINKDLKMNAR
+589 YQINKNLTMNAR
-601 IDNFLD
+601 VDNVLG
-607 KNYTF
+607 KNYTY
-612 AYEGNPNSNGFRY
+612 AYEGNPTTDGFRY

>member
-1 MRGCM
+1 
-6 IIQGNTMKK
+6 MKK
-15 ITLLSVCLSQ
+15 IILPSLLMTQLLTANV
-25 IFITHAIADTALK
+25 FADTTLK
-38 TSDIFVTATRT
+38 TSDVFVTATRT
-49 PLHKKNVI
+49 LIPKKNVI

-69 LAGSSSL
+69 LAGYSSL

-92 GLGKVSTLFLRGAS
+92 GQGKVSTLFLRGAS

-169 GFKPYFSYGYGK
+169 GFKPYISFGYGK
-181 YNTSIVQG
+181 YNTSIAQG
-189 GIRGGDDIT
+189 GIRGGDDTT

-223 TANIYNLDK
+223 TANIFNLDK
-232 DGYKNKSISASLSHK
+232 DGYRNKSVSASLSHK
-247 INENHNLS
+247 INEKLDIN

-262 GKNKYDNRYADYDP
+262 GKNKYDNRYANWDP
-276 TIDWKNTQDQES
+276 SIDWKNTQDQES
-288 FSGILNSQLT
+288 LSGTVNSQLT
-298 SYWKSSLRVG
+298 NYWKSSLRVG
-308 RGIDDYV
+308 LGIDDYV

-332 RTIQNQITWQNDLTL
+332 KTIQNQITWQNDLIL
-347 PLGSLILLYDKLD
+347 PLGSLVLLYDKLD

-365 TDTDYSKKDRQNDAY
+365 TDTSYSKKDRQNDAY
-380 MIGYNLSQASHNFQA
+380 MIGYNLNQANHNFQA

-401 NSAYRDATT
+401 NSVYRDATT
-410 GNLGYSYAIDSNWS
+410 GNIGYSYAIDSNWS
-424 IASSIGTAFR
+424 IASSFGTAFR

-445 SANPDLQPEK
+445 NANPDLQPEK
-455 SKNIEASLKYQFESN
+455 SKNIEAQLKYQSDAEF
-470 VFSLVAFKNKI
+470 FSFVTFKNKI
-481 TDFIISDITTGFKPY
+481 TDFIISNGTTGYRPY

-503 FGATI
+503 YGATV
-508 SGSQFINHFLVKSS
+508 SSSHFINHFQVKSS

-528 MNDSADKYLPRRSNF
+528 MNESADKYLPRRSNF
-543 FGTVGVNYYVQS
+543 FGTVGLNYFIQN
-555 WNLGFEAIGSGNR
+555 WNLGFEATGSGNR
-568 YNDAENLYNIPGYI
+568 YNDAENVFNIPGYI
-582 RTNLFAE
+582 KTNLFAE
-589 YQINKDLKMNAR
+589 YQINTNLTMNAR
-601 IDNFLD
+601 VDNVLG
-607 KNYTF
+607 KNYTY
-612 AYEGNPNSNGFRY
+612 AYDGNPTTDGFRY

>member
-1 MRGCM
+1 MT
-6 IIQGNTMKK
+6 QLFTAN
-15 ITLLSVCLSQ
+15 V
-25 IFITHAIADTALK
+25 FADATLK
-38 TSDIFVTATRT
+38 TSDVFVTATRT
-49 PLHKKNVI
+49 PISKKNVI
-57 ADITLI
+57 ADITII

-92 GLGKVSTLFLRGAS
+92 GQGKVSTLFLRGAS

-169 GFKPYFSYGYGK
+169 GFKPYISYGYGK
-181 YNTSIVQG
+181 YNTSIAQA
-189 GIRGGDDIT
+189 GIRGGGDKT
-198 SYAINLSSQN
+198 SYAINLSSQS

-223 TANIYNLDK
+223 AANIYNLDK
-232 DGYKNKSISASLSHK
+232 DGYRNKSVSASLSHK
-247 INENHNLS
+247 INEKLDIN

-262 GKNKYDNRYADYDP
+262 GKNKYDNRYANWDP
-276 TIDWKNTQDQES
+276 SIDWKNTQDQES
-288 FSGILNSQLT
+288 LSGTVNSQLT
-298 SYWKSSLRVG
+298 NYWKSSFRVG
-308 RGIDDYV
+308 LGIDDYV

-332 RTIQNQITWQNDLTL
+332 KTIQNQITWQNDLIL
-347 PLGSLILLYDKLD
+347 PLGSLVLLYDKLD

-365 TDTDYSKKDRQNDAY
+365 TDTSYSKKDRQNDAY
-380 MIGYNLSQASHNFQA
+380 MIGYNLNQANHNFQA

-401 NSAYRDATT
+401 NSVYRDATT
-410 GNLGYSYAIDSNWS
+410 GNIGYSYAMNSNWS
-424 IASSIGTAFR
+424 IASSFGTAFR

-445 SANPDLQPEK
+445 YANPDLQPEK
-455 SKNIEASLKYQFESN
+455 SKNVEAQLKYQSDAEF
-470 VFSLVAFKNKI
+470 FSFVTFKNKI
-481 TDFIISDITTGFKPY
+481 TDFIISDSTTNFRPY

-503 FGATI
+503 YGATV
-508 SGSQFINHFLVKSS
+508 SSSHFMNHFQVKSS

-528 MNDSADKYLPRRSNF
+528 MNESADKYLPRRSNF
-543 FGTVGVNYYVQS
+543 FGTVGLNYFIQN
-555 WNLGFEAIGSGNR
+555 WNLGFEATGSGNR
-568 YNDAENLYNIPGYI
+568 YNDAANLFNIPGYI
-582 RTNLFAE
+582 KTNLFAD
-589 YQINKDLKMNAR
+589 YQINKNLTMNAR
-601 IDNFLD
+601 VDNVLG
-607 KNYTF
+607 KNYTY
-612 AYEGNPNSNGFRY
+612 AYEGNPTTDGFRY

>member
-1 MRGCM
+1 
-6 IIQGNTMKK
+6 MKK
-15 ITLLSVCLSQ
+15 IILPSLLMTQLLTANV
-25 IFITHAIADTALK
+25 FADTTLK
-38 TSDIFVTATRT
+38 TSDVFVTATRT
-49 PLHKKNVI
+49 SIPKKNVI

-92 GLGKVSTLFLRGAS
+92 GQGKVSTLFLRGAS

-169 GFKPYFSYGYGK
+169 GFKPYISFGYGK
-181 YNTSIVQG
+181 YNTSIAQG
-189 GIRGGDDIT
+189 GIRGGDDTT

-208 STGFSAFEPNTNPAA
+208 SRGFSAFEPNTNPAA

-232 DGYKNKSISASLSHK
+232 DGYRNKSVSASLSHK
-247 INENHNLS
+247 INEKLDIN

-262 GKNKYDNRYADYDP
+262 GKNKYDNRYANWDP
-276 TIDWKNTQDQES
+276 SIDWKNTQDQES
-288 FSGILNSQLT
+288 LSGTVNSQLT
-298 SYWKSSLRVG
+298 NYWKSSLRVG
-308 RGIDDYV
+308 LGIDDYV

-332 RTIQNQITWQNDLTL
+332 KTIQNQITWQNDLIL
-347 PLGSLILLYDKLD
+347 PLGSLVLLYDKLD

-365 TDTDYSKKDRQNDAY
+365 TDTSYSKKDRQNDAY
-380 MIGYNLSQASHNFQA
+380 MIGYNLNQANHNFQA

-401 NSAYRDATT
+401 NSVYRDATT
-410 GNLGYSYAIDSNWS
+410 GNIGYSYAIDSNWS
-424 IASSIGTAFR
+424 IASSFGTAFR

-445 SANPDLQPEK
+445 YANPDLQPEK
-455 SKNIEASLKYQFESN
+455 SKNVEAQLKYQSDAEF
-470 VFSLVAFKNKI
+470 FSFVTFKNKI
-481 TDFIISDITTGFKPY
+481 TDFIISDSTTNFRPY

-503 FGATI
+503 YGATV
-508 SGSQFINHFLVKSS
+508 SSSHFMNHFQVKSS
-522 FTVQSP
+522 LTVQSP
-528 MNDSADKYLPRRSNF
+528 MNESADKYLPRRSNF
-543 FGTVGVNYYVQS
+543 FGTVGLNYFIQN
-555 WNLGFEAIGSGNR
+555 WNLGFEATGSGNR
-568 YNDAENLYNIPGYI
+568 YNDAANLFNIPGYI
-582 RTNLFAE
+582 KTNLFAD
-589 YQINKDLKMNAR
+589 YQINKNLTMNAR
-601 IDNFLD
+601 VDNVLG
-607 KNYTF
+607 KNYTY
-612 AYEGNPNSNGFRY
+612 AYEGNPTTDGFRY

>member
-1 MRGCM
+1 
-6 IIQGNTMKK
+6 MKK
-15 ITLLSVCLSQ
+15 IILPSLLMTQLLTANV
-25 IFITHAIADTALK
+25 FADTTLK
-38 TSDIFVTATRT
+38 TSDVFVTATRT
-49 PLHKKNVI
+49 SIPKKNVI

-92 GLGKVSTLFLRGAS
+92 GQGKVSTLFLRGAS

-169 GFKPYFSYGYGK
+169 GFKPYISFGYGK
-181 YNTSIVQG
+181 YNTSIAQG
-189 GIRGGDDIT
+189 GIRGGDDTT

-208 STGFSAFEPNTNPAA
+208 SRGFSAFEPNTNPAA

-232 DGYKNKSISASLSHK
+232 DGYRNKSVSASLSHK
-247 INENHNLS
+247 INEKLDIN

-262 GKNKYDNRYADYDP
+262 GKNKYDNRFANSDP
-276 TIDWKNTQDQES
+276 SIDWKNTQDQES
-288 FSGILNSQLT
+288 LSGTVNSQLT
-298 SYWKSSLRVG
+298 NYWKSSFRVG
-308 RGIDDYV
+308 LGIDDYV
-315 EKQRYI
+315 EKQRSI
-321 SGATREVDNVY
+321 SYVTREVDNVY
-332 RTIQNQITWQNDLTL
+332 KTIQNQITWQNDILL
-347 PLGSLILLYDKLD
+347 PLGSLVLLYDKLD

-365 TDTDYSKKDRQNDAY
+365 TDTSYSKKDRQNDAY
-380 MIGYNLSQASHNFQA
+380 MIGYNLNQANHNFQA

-401 NSAYRDATT
+401 NSVYRDATT
-410 GNLGYSYAIDSNWS
+410 GNIGYSYALNSNWS
-424 IASSIGTAFR
+424 IASSFGTAFR

-455 SKNIEASLKYQFESN
+455 SKNIEAQLKYQSDAEF
-470 VFSLVAFKNKI
+470 FSFVTFKNKI
-481 TDFIISDITTGFKPY
+481 TDFIISDGTTGYRPY

-503 FGATI
+503 YGATV
-508 SGSQFINHFLVKSS
+508 SSSHFMNHFQVKSS

-528 MNDSADKYLPRRSNF
+528 MNESADKYLPRRSNF
-543 FGTVGVNYYVQS
+543 FGTVGLNYFIQN
-555 WNLGFEAIGSGNR
+555 WNLGFEATGSGNR
-568 YNDAENLYNIPGYI
+568 YNDAANLFNIPGYI
-582 RTNLFAE
+582 KTNLFAD
-589 YQINKDLKMNAR
+589 YQITKNLTMNAR
-601 IDNFLD
+601 VDNVLG
-607 KNYTF
+607 KNYTY
-612 AYEGNPNSNGFRY
+612 AYEGNPTTDGFRY

>member
-1 MRGCM
+1 M
-6 IIQGNTMKK
+6 T
-15 ITLLSVCLSQ
+15 Q
-25 IFITHAIADTALK
+25 ILTANVFADTTLK
-38 TSDIFVTATRT
+38 TSDVFVTATRT
-49 PLHKKNVI
+49 SIPKKNVI

-92 GLGKVSTLFLRGAS
+92 GQGKVSTLFLRGAS

-169 GFKPYFSYGYGK
+169 GFKPYISFGYGK
-181 YNTSIVQG
+181 YNTSIAQG
-189 GIRGGDDIT
+189 GIRGGDDTT

-208 STGFSAFEPNTNPAA
+208 SRGFSAFEPNTNPAA

-232 DGYKNKSISASLSHK
+232 DGYRNKSVSASLSHK
-247 INENHNLS
+247 INEKLDIN

-262 GKNKYDNRYADYDP
+262 GKNKYDNRYANYDP
-276 TIDWKNTQDQES
+276 NIDWKNTQDQES
-288 FSGILNSQLT
+288 LSGTFNSQLT
-298 SYWKSSLRVG
+298 NYWKSSFRVG
-308 RGIDDYV
+308 LGIDDYV
-315 EKQRYI
+315 EKQRSI
-321 SGATREVDNVY
+321 SYVTREVDNVY
-332 RTIQNQITWQNDLTL
+332 KTIQNQITWQNDILL
-347 PLGSLILLYDKLD
+347 PLGSLVLLYDKLD

-365 TDTDYSKKDRQNDAY
+365 TDTSYSKKDRQNDAY
-380 MIGYNLSQASHNFQA
+380 MIGYNLNQANHNFQA

-401 NSAYRDATT
+401 NSVYRDATT
-410 GNLGYSYAIDSNWS
+410 GNIGYLYAMNSNWS
-424 IASSIGTAFR
+424 IASSFGTAFR

-445 SANPDLQPEK
+445 YANPDLQPEK
-455 SKNIEASLKYQFESN
+455 SKNIEAQLKYQSDAEF
-470 VFSLVAFKNKI
+470 FSFVTFKNKI
-481 TDFIISDITTGFKPY
+481 TDFIISDGTTGYRPY

-503 FGATI
+503 YGATV
-508 SGSQFINHFLVKSS
+508 SSSHFMNHFQVKSS

-528 MNDSADKYLPRRSNF
+528 MNESADKYLPRRSNF
-543 FGTVGVNYYVQS
+543 FGTVGLNYFIQN
-555 WNLGFEAIGSGNR
+555 WNLGFEATGSGNR
-568 YNDAENLYNIPGYI
+568 YNDAANLFNIPGYI
-582 RTNLFAE
+582 KTNLFAD
-589 YQINKDLKMNAR
+589 YQINKNLTMNAR
-601 IDNFLD
+601 VDNVLG
-607 KNYTF
+607 KNYTY
-612 AYEGNPNSNGFRY
+612 AYEGNPTTDGFRY

>member
-1 MRGCM
+1 MT
-6 IIQGNTMKK
+6 Q
-15 ITLLSVCLSQ
+15 LLTANV
-25 IFITHAIADTALK
+25 FADTTLK
-38 TSDIFVTATRT
+38 TSDVFVTATRT
-49 PLHKKNVI
+49 RIPKKNVI

-63 SEEEIK
+63 SEEQIK

-92 GLGKVSTLFLRGAS
+92 GQGKVSTLFLRGAS

-169 GFKPYFSYGYGK
+169 GFKPYISFGYGK
-181 YNTSIVQG
+181 YNTSIAQG
-189 GIRGGDDIT
+189 GIRGGDDTT

-232 DGYKNKSISASLSHK
+232 DSYRNKSVSASLSHK
-247 INENHNLS
+247 INEKLDIN

-262 GKNKYDNRYADYDP
+262 GKNKYDNRYANWDP
-276 TIDWKNTQDQES
+276 SIDWKNTQDQES
-288 FSGILNSQLT
+288 LSGTVNSQLT
-298 SYWKSSLRVG
+298 NYWKSSLRVG
-308 RGIDDYV
+308 LGIDDYV

-332 RTIQNQITWQNDLTL
+332 KTIQNQITWQNDLIL
-347 PLGSLILLYDKLD
+347 PLGSLVLLYDKLD

-365 TDTDYSKKDRQNDAY
+365 TDTSYSKKDRQNDAY
-380 MIGYNLSQASHNFQA
+380 MIGYNLSQANHNFQA

-401 NSAYRDATT
+401 NSVYRDATT
-410 GNLGYSYAIDSNWS
+410 GNIGYSYAIDSNWS
-424 IASSIGTAFR
+424 IASSFGTAFR

-445 SANPDLQPEK
+445 NANPDLQPEK
-455 SKNIEASLKYQFESN
+455 SKNIEAQLKYQSDAEF
-470 VFSLVAFKNKI
+470 FSFVTFKNKI
-481 TDFIISDITTGFKPY
+481 TDFIISDNSTRWRPY

-503 FGATI
+503 YGATV
-508 SGSQFINHFLVKSS
+508 SSSHFINHFQVKSS

-528 MNDSADKYLPRRSNF
+528 MNESADKYLPRRSNF
-543 FGTVGVNYYVQS
+543 FGTVGLNYFIQN
-555 WNLGFEAIGSGNR
+555 WNLGFEATGSGNR
-568 YNDAENLYNIPGYI
+568 YNDAENLFNIPGYI
-582 RTNLFAE
+582 KTNLFAD
-589 YQINKDLKMNAR
+589 YQITKNLAMNAR
-601 IDNFLD
+601 VDNVLG
-607 KNYTF
+607 KNYTY
-612 AYEGNPNSNGFRY
+612 AYDGNPTTDGFRY

>member
-1 MRGCM
+1 MT
-6 IIQGNTMKK
+6 Q
-15 ITLLSVCLSQ
+15 LLTANV
-25 IFITHAIADTALK
+25 FADTTLK
-38 TSDIFVTATRT
+38 TSDVFVTATRT
-49 PLHKKNVI
+49 LIPKKNVI

-69 LAGSSSL
+69 LAGYSSL

-92 GLGKVSTLFLRGAS
+92 GQGKVSTLFLRGAS

-169 GFKPYFSYGYGK
+169 GFKPYISFGYGK
-181 YNTSIVQG
+181 YNTSIAQG
-189 GIRGGDDIT
+189 GIRGGDDTT

-223 TANIYNLDK
+223 TANIFNLDK
-232 DGYKNKSISASLSHK
+232 DGYRNKSVSASLSHK
-247 INENHNLS
+247 INEKLDIN

-262 GKNKYDNRYADYDP
+262 GKNKYDNRYANWDP
-276 TIDWKNTQDQES
+276 SIDWKNTQDQES
-288 FSGILNSQLT
+288 LSGTVNSQLT
-298 SYWKSSLRVG
+298 NYWKSSLRVG
-308 RGIDDYV
+308 LGIDDYV

-332 RTIQNQITWQNDLTL
+332 KTIQNQITWQNDLIL
-347 PLGSLILLYDKLD
+347 PLGSLVLLYDKLD

-365 TDTDYSKKDRQNDAY
+365 TDTSYSKKDRQNDAY
-380 MIGYNLSQASHNFQA
+380 MIGYNLNQANHNFQA

-401 NSAYRDATT
+401 NSVYRDATT
-410 GNLGYSYAIDSNWS
+410 GNIGYSYAIDSNWS
-424 IASSIGTAFR
+424 IASSFGTAFR

-445 SANPDLQPEK
+445 NANPDLQPEK
-455 SKNIEASLKYQFESN
+455 SKNIEAQLKYQSDAEF
-470 VFSLVAFKNKI
+470 FSFVTFKNKI
-481 TDFIISDITTGFKPY
+481 TDFIISNGTTGYRPY

-503 FGATI
+503 YGATV
-508 SGSQFINHFLVKSS
+508 SSSHFINHFQVKSS

-528 MNDSADKYLPRRSNF
+528 MNESADKYLPRRSNF
-543 FGTVGVNYYVQS
+543 FGTVGLNYFIQN
-555 WNLGFEAIGSGNR
+555 WNLGFEATGSGNR
-568 YNDAENLYNIPGYI
+568 YDDAANLFNIPGYI
-582 RTNLFAE
+582 KTNLFAE
-589 YQINKDLKMNAR
+589 YQINKNLTMNAR
-601 IDNFLD
+601 VDNVLG
-607 KNYTF
+607 KNYTY
-612 AYEGNPNSNGFRY
+612 AYEGNPTTDGFRY

>member
-1 MRGCM
+1 MT
-6 IIQGNTMKK
+6 Q
-15 ITLLSVCLSQ
+15 LLTANV
-25 IFITHAIADTALK
+25 FADTTLK
-38 TSDIFVTATRT
+38 TSDVFVTATRT
-49 PLHKKNVI
+49 LIPKKNVI
-57 ADITLI
+57 ADITVI

-92 GLGKVSTLFLRGAS
+92 GQGKVSTLFLRGAS

-169 GFKPYFSYGYGK
+169 GFKPYISFGYGK
-181 YNTSIVQG
+181 YNTSIAQG
-189 GIRGGDDIT
+189 GIRGGDDTT

-232 DGYKNKSISASLSHK
+232 DGYRNKSVSASLSHK
-247 INENHNLS
+247 INEKLDIN

-262 GKNKYDNRYADYDP
+262 GKNKYDNRYANWDP
-276 TIDWKNTQDQES
+276 SIDWKNTQDQES
-288 FSGILNSQLT
+288 LSGTVNSQLT
-298 SYWKSSLRVG
+298 NYWKSSLRVG
-308 RGIDDYV
+308 LGIDDYV

-332 RTIQNQITWQNDLTL
+332 KTIQNQITWQNDLIL
-347 PLGSLILLYDKLD
+347 PLGSLVLLYDKLD

-365 TDTDYSKKDRQNDAY
+365 TDTSYSKKDRQNDAY
-380 MIGYNLSQASHNFQA
+380 MIGYNLNQANHNFQA

-401 NSAYRDATT
+401 NSVYRDATT
-410 GNLGYSYAIDSNWS
+410 GNIGYSYAIDSNWS
-424 IASSIGTAFR
+424 IASSFGTAFR

-445 SANPDLQPEK
+445 NANPDLQPEK
-455 SKNIEASLKYQFESN
+455 SKNIEAQLKYQSDAEF
-470 VFSLVAFKNKI
+470 FSFVTFKNKI
-481 TDFIISDITTGFKPY
+481 TDFIISNGTTGYRPY

-503 FGATI
+503 YGATV
-508 SGSQFINHFLVKSS
+508 SSSHFINHFQVKSS

-528 MNDSADKYLPRRSNF
+528 MNESADKYLPRRSNF
-543 FGTVGVNYYVQS
+543 FGTVGLNYFIQN
-555 WNLGFEAIGSGNR
+555 WNLGFEATGSGNR
-568 YNDAENLYNIPGYI
+568 YNDAENLFNIPGYI
-582 RTNLFAE
+582 KTNLFAD
-589 YQINKDLKMNAR
+589 YQITKNLTMNAR
-601 IDNFLD
+601 VDNVLG
-607 KNYTF
+607 KNYTY
-612 AYEGNPNSNGFRY
+612 AYEGNPTTDGFRY

>member
-1 MRGCM
+1 
-6 IIQGNTMKK
+6 MKK
-15 ITLLSVCLSQ
+15 IILPSLLMTQLLTANV
-25 IFITHAIADTALK
+25 FADTTLK
-38 TSDIFVTATRT
+38 TSDVFVTATRT
-49 PLHKKNVI
+49 LIPKKNVI

-92 GLGKVSTLFLRGAS
+92 GQGKVSTLFLRGAS

-169 GFKPYFSYGYGK
+169 GFKPYISFGYGK
-181 YNTSIVQG
+181 YNTSIAQG
-189 GIRGGDDIT
+189 GIRGGDDTT

-223 TANIYNLDK
+223 TANIFNLDK
-232 DGYKNKSISASLSHK
+232 DGYRNKSVSASLSHK
-247 INENHNLS
+247 INEKLDIN

-262 GKNKYDNRYADYDP
+262 GKNKYDNRYANWDP
-276 TIDWKNTQDQES
+276 SIDWKNTQDQES
-288 FSGILNSQLT
+288 LSGTVNSQLT
-298 SYWKSSLRVG
+298 NYWKSSLRVG
-308 RGIDDYV
+308 LGIDDYV

-332 RTIQNQITWQNDLTL
+332 KTIQNQITWQNDLIL
-347 PLGSLILLYDKLD
+347 PLGSLVLLYDKLD

-365 TDTDYSKKDRQNDAY
+365 TDTSYSKKDRQNDAY
-380 MIGYNLSQASHNFQA
+380 MIGYNLNQANHNFQA

-401 NSAYRDATT
+401 NSVYRDATT
-410 GNLGYSYAIDSNWS
+410 GNIGYSYAIDSNWS
-424 IASSIGTAFR
+424 IASSFGTAFR

-445 SANPDLQPEK
+445 NANPDLQPEK
-455 SKNIEASLKYQFESN
+455 SKNIEAQLKYQSDAEF
-470 VFSLVAFKNKI
+470 FSFVTFKNKI
-481 TDFIISDITTGFKPY
+481 TDFIISNGTTGYRPY

-503 FGATI
+503 YGATV
-508 SGSQFINHFLVKSS
+508 SSSHFINHFQVKSS

-528 MNDSADKYLPRRSNF
+528 MNESADKYLPRRSNF
-543 FGTVGVNYYVQS
+543 FGTVGLNYFIQN
-555 WNLGFEAIGSGNR
+555 WNLGFEATGSGNR
-568 YNDAENLYNIPGYI
+568 YNDAENLFNIPGYI
-582 RTNLFAE
+582 KTNLFAD
-589 YQINKDLKMNAR
+589 YQITKNLAMNAR
-601 IDNFLD
+601 VDNVLG
-607 KNYTF
+607 KNYTY
-612 AYEGNPNSNGFRY
+612 AYEGNPTTDGFRY

>member
-1 MRGCM
+1 
-6 IIQGNTMKK
+6 MKK
-15 ITLLSVCLSQ
+15 IILPSLLMTQLLTANV
-25 IFITHAIADTALK
+25 FADTTLK
-38 TSDIFVTATRT
+38 TSDVFVTATRT
-49 PLHKKNVI
+49 LIPKKNVI
-57 ADITLI
+57 ADITVI

-92 GLGKVSTLFLRGAS
+92 GQGKVSTLFLRGAS

-169 GFKPYFSYGYGK
+169 GFKPYISFGYGK
-181 YNTSIVQG
+181 YNTSIAQG
-189 GIRGGDDIT
+189 GIRGGDDTT

-223 TANIYNLDK
+223 TANIFNLDK
-232 DGYKNKSISASLSHK
+232 DGYRNKSVSASLSHK
-247 INENHNLS
+247 INEKLDIN

-262 GKNKYDNRYADYDP
+262 GKNKYDNRYANWDP
-276 TIDWKNTQDQES
+276 SIDWKNTQDQES
-288 FSGILNSQLT
+288 LSGTVNSQLT
-298 SYWKSSLRVG
+298 NYWKSSLRVG
-308 RGIDDYV
+308 LGIDDYV

-332 RTIQNQITWQNDLTL
+332 KTIQNQITWQNDLIL
-347 PLGSLILLYDKLD
+347 PLGSLVLLYDKLD

-365 TDTDYSKKDRQNDAY
+365 TDTSYSKKDRQNDAY
-380 MIGYNLSQASHNFQA
+380 MIGYNLNQANHNFQA

-401 NSAYRDATT
+401 NSVYRDATT
-410 GNLGYSYAIDSNWS
+410 GNIGYSYAIDSNWS
-424 IASSIGTAFR
+424 IASSFGTAFR

-445 SANPDLQPEK
+445 NANPDLQPEK
-455 SKNIEASLKYQFESN
+455 SKNIEAQLKYQSDAEF
-470 VFSLVAFKNKI
+470 FSFVTFKNKI
-481 TDFIISDITTGFKPY
+481 TDFIISNGTTGYRPY

-503 FGATI
+503 YGATV
-508 SGSQFINHFLVKSS
+508 SSSHFINHFQVKSS

-528 MNDSADKYLPRRSNF
+528 MNESADKYLPRRSNF
-543 FGTVGVNYYVQS
+543 FGTVGLNYFIQN
-555 WNLGFEAIGSGNR
+555 WNLGFEATGSGNR
-568 YNDAENLYNIPGYI
+568 YNDAENLFNIPGYI
-582 RTNLFAE
+582 KTNLFAD
-589 YQINKDLKMNAR
+589 YQITKNLAMNAR
-601 IDNFLD
+601 VDNVLG
-607 KNYTF
+607 KNYTY
-612 AYEGNPNSNGFRY
+612 AYEGNPTTDGFRY

>member
-1 MRGCM
+1 MT
-6 IIQGNTMKK
+6 Q
-15 ITLLSVCLSQ
+15 LLTANV
-25 IFITHAIADTALK
+25 FADTTLK
-38 TSDIFVTATRT
+38 TSDVFVTATRT
-49 PLHKKNVI
+49 SIPKKNVI

-92 GLGKVSTLFLRGAS
+92 GQGKVSTLFLRGAS

-169 GFKPYFSYGYGK
+169 GFKPYISFGYGK
-181 YNTSIVQG
+181 YNTSIAQG
-189 GIRGGDDIT
+189 GIRGGDDTT

-208 STGFSAFEPNTNPAA
+208 SRGFSAFEPNTNPAA

-232 DGYKNKSISASLSHK
+232 DGYRNKSVSASLSHK
-247 INENHNLS
+247 INEKLDIN

-262 GKNKYDNRYADYDP
+262 GKNKYDNRYANYDP
-276 TIDWKNTQDQES
+276 NIDWKNTQDQES
-288 FSGILNSQLT
+288 LSGTFNSQLT
-298 SYWKSSLRVG
+298 NYWKSSFRVG
-308 RGIDDYV
+308 LGIDDYV
-315 EKQRYI
+315 EKQRSI
-321 SGATREVDNVY
+321 SYVTREVDNVY
-332 RTIQNQITWQNDLTL
+332 KTIQNQITWQNDILL
-347 PLGSLILLYDKLD
+347 PLGSLVLLYDKLD

-365 TDTDYSKKDRQNDAY
+365 TDTSYSKKDRQNDAY
-380 MIGYNLSQASHNFQA
+380 MIGYNLNQANHNFQA

-401 NSAYRDATT
+401 NSVYRDATT
-410 GNLGYSYAIDSNWS
+410 GNIGYLYAMNSNWS
-424 IASSIGTAFR
+424 IASSFGTAFR

-445 SANPDLQPEK
+445 YANPDLQPEK
-455 SKNIEASLKYQFESN
+455 SKNIEAQLKYQSDAEF
-470 VFSLVAFKNKI
+470 FSFVTFKNKI
-481 TDFIISDITTGFKPY
+481 TDFIISDGTTGYRPY

-503 FGATI
+503 YGATV
-508 SGSQFINHFLVKSS
+508 SSSHFMNHFQVKSS

-528 MNDSADKYLPRRSNF
+528 MNESADKYLPRRSNF
-543 FGTVGVNYYVQS
+543 FGTVGLNYFIQN
-555 WNLGFEAIGSGNR
+555 WNLGFEATGSGNR
-568 YNDAENLYNIPGYI
+568 YNDAANLFNIPGYI
-582 RTNLFAE
+582 KTNLFVD
-589 YQINKDLKMNAR
+589 YQINKNLTMNAR
-601 IDNFLD
+601 VDNVLG
-607 KNYTF
+607 KNYTY
-612 AYEGNPNSNGFRY
+612 AYEGNPTTDGFRY

>member
-1 MRGCM
+1 
-6 IIQGNTMKK
+6 MKK
-15 ITLLSVCLSQ
+15 IILPSLLMTQLLTANV
-25 IFITHAIADTALK
+25 FADTTLK
-38 TSDIFVTATRT
+38 TSDVFVTATRT
-49 PLHKKNVI
+49 RIPKKNVI

-63 SEEEIK
+63 SEEQIK

-92 GLGKVSTLFLRGAS
+92 GQGKVSTLFLRGAS

-169 GFKPYFSYGYGK
+169 GFKPYISFGYGK
-181 YNTSIVQG
+181 YNTSIAQG
-189 GIRGGDDIT
+189 GIRGGDDTT

-223 TANIYNLDK
+223 TANIFNLDK
-232 DGYKNKSISASLSHK
+232 DGYRNKSVSASLSHK
-247 INENHNLS
+247 INEKLDIN

-262 GKNKYDNRYADYDP
+262 GKNKYDNRYANWDP
-276 TIDWKNTQDQES
+276 SIDWKNTQDQES
-288 FSGILNSQLT
+288 LSGTVNSQLT
-298 SYWKSSLRVG
+298 NYWKSSLRVG
-308 RGIDDYV
+308 LGIDDYV

-332 RTIQNQITWQNDLTL
+332 KTIQNQITWQNDLIL
-347 PLGSLILLYDKLD
+347 PLGSLVLLYDKLD

-365 TDTDYSKKDRQNDAY
+365 TDTSYSKKDRQNDAY
-380 MIGYNLSQASHNFQA
+380 MIGYNLNQANHNFQA

-401 NSAYRDATT
+401 NSVYRDATT
-410 GNLGYSYAIDSNWS
+410 GNIGYSYAIDSNWS
-424 IASSIGTAFR
+424 IASSFGTAFR

-445 SANPDLQPEK
+445 NANPDLQPEK
-455 SKNIEASLKYQFESN
+455 SKNIEAQLKYQSDAEF
-470 VFSLVAFKNKI
+470 FSFVTFKNKI
-481 TDFIISDITTGFKPY
+481 TDFIISNGTTGYRPY

-503 FGATI
+503 YGATV
-508 SGSQFINHFLVKSS
+508 SSSHFINHFQVKSS

-528 MNDSADKYLPRRSNF
+528 MNESADKYLPRRSNF
-543 FGTVGVNYYVQS
+543 FGTVGLNYFIQN
-555 WNLGFEAIGSGNR
+555 WNLGFEATGSGNR
-568 YNDAENLYNIPGYI
+568 YNDAENLFNIPGYI
-582 RTNLFAE
+582 KTNLFAD
-589 YQINKDLKMNAR
+589 YQITKNLAMNAR
-601 IDNFLD
+601 VDNVLG
-607 KNYTF
+607 KNYTY
-612 AYEGNPNSNGFRY
+612 AYEGNPTTDGFRY

>member
-1 MRGCM
+1 MT
-6 IIQGNTMKK
+6 Q
-15 ITLLSVCLSQ
+15 LLTANV
-25 IFITHAIADTALK
+25 FADTTLK
-38 TSDIFVTATRT
+38 TSDVFVTATRT
-49 PLHKKNVI
+49 SIPKKNVI

-92 GLGKVSTLFLRGAS
+92 GQGKVSTLFLRGAS

-169 GFKPYFSYGYGK
+169 GFKPYISFGYGK
-181 YNTSIVQG
+181 YNTSIAQG
-189 GIRGGDDIT
+189 GIRGGDDTT

-208 STGFSAFEPNTNPAA
+208 SRGFSAFEPNTNPAA

-232 DGYKNKSISASLSHK
+232 DGYRNKSVSASLSHK
-247 INENHNLS
+247 INEKLDIN

-262 GKNKYDNRYADYDP
+262 GKNKYDNRYANYDP
-276 TIDWKNTQDQES
+276 NIDWKNTQDQES
-288 FSGILNSQLT
+288 LSGTFNSQLT
-298 SYWKSSLRVG
+298 NYWKSSFRVG
-308 RGIDDYV
+308 LGIDDYV
-315 EKQRYI
+315 EKQRSI
-321 SGATREVDNVY
+321 SYVTREVDNVY
-332 RTIQNQITWQNDLTL
+332 KTIQNQITWQNDILL
-347 PLGSLILLYDKLD
+347 PLGSLVLLYDKLD

-365 TDTDYSKKDRQNDAY
+365 TDTSYSKKDRQNDAY
-380 MIGYNLSQASHNFQA
+380 MIGYNLNQANHNFQA

-401 NSAYRDATT
+401 NSVYRDATT
-410 GNLGYSYAIDSNWS
+410 GNIGYLYAMNSNWS
-424 IASSIGTAFR
+424 IASSFGTAFR

-445 SANPDLQPEK
+445 YANPDLQPEK
-455 SKNIEASLKYQFESN
+455 SKNIEAQLKYQSDAEF
-470 VFSLVAFKNKI
+470 FSFVTFKNKI
-481 TDFIISDITTGFKPY
+481 TDFIISDGTTGYRPY

-503 FGATI
+503 YGATV
-508 SGSQFINHFLVKSS
+508 SSSHFMNHFQVKSS

-528 MNDSADKYLPRRSNF
+528 MNESADKYLPRRSNF
-543 FGTVGVNYYVQS
+543 FGTVGLNYFIQN
-555 WNLGFEAIGSGNR
+555 WNLGFEATGSGNR
-568 YNDAENLYNIPGYI
+568 YNDAANLFNIPGYI
-582 RTNLFAE
+582 KTNLFAD
-589 YQINKDLKMNAR
+589 YQINKNLTMNAR
-601 IDNFLD
+601 VDNVLG
-607 KNYTF
+607 KNYTY
-612 AYEGNPNSNGFRY
+612 AYEGNPTTDGFRY

>member
-1 MRGCM
+1 
-6 IIQGNTMKK
+6 MKK
-15 ITLLSVCLSQ
+15 IILPSLLMTQLLTANV
-25 IFITHAIADTALK
+25 FADTTLK
-38 TSDIFVTATRT
+38 TSDVFVTATRT
-49 PLHKKNVI
+49 RIPKKNVI

-76 PELLQRQPGIE
+76 SELLQRQPGIE

-92 GLGKVSTLFLRGAS
+92 GQGKVSTLFLRGAS

-169 GFKPYFSYGYGK
+169 GFKPYISFGYGK
-181 YNTSIVQG
+181 YNTSIAQG
-189 GIRGGDDIT
+189 GIRGGDDTT

-232 DGYKNKSISASLSHK
+232 DSYRNKSVSASLSHK
-247 INENHNLS
+247 INEKLDIN
-255 FQYFLSQ
+255 FQYFLSL
-262 GKNKYDNRYADYDP
+262 GKNKYDNRYANWDP
-276 TIDWKNTQDQES
+276 SIDWKNTQDQES
-288 FSGILNSQLT
+288 LSGTVNSQLT
-298 SYWKSSLRVG
+298 NYWKSSLRVG
-308 RGIDDYV
+308 LGIDDYV

-332 RTIQNQITWQNDLTL
+332 KTIQNQITWQNDLIL
-347 PLGSLILLYDKLD
+347 PLGSLVLLYDKLD

-365 TDTDYSKKDRQNDAY
+365 TDTSYSKKDRQNDAY
-380 MIGYNLSQASHNFQA
+380 MIGYNLNQANHNFQA

-401 NSAYRDATT
+401 NSVYRDATT
-410 GNLGYSYAIDSNWS
+410 GNIGYSYAIDSNWS
-424 IASSIGTAFR
+424 IASSFGTAFR

-445 SANPDLQPEK
+445 NANPDLQPEK
-455 SKNIEASLKYQFESN
+455 SKNIEAQLKYQSDAEF
-470 VFSLVAFKNKI
+470 FSFVTFKNKI
-481 TDFIISDITTGFKPY
+481 TDFIISNGTTGYRPY

-503 FGATI
+503 YGATV
-508 SGSQFINHFLVKSS
+508 SSSHFINHFQVKSS

-528 MNDSADKYLPRRSNF
+528 INESADKYLPRRSNF
-543 FGTVGVNYYVQS
+543 FGTVGLNYFIQN
-555 WNLGFEAIGSGNR
+555 WNLGFEATGSGNR
-568 YNDAENLYNIPGYI
+568 YNDAENLFNIPGYI
-582 RTNLFAE
+582 KTNLFAD
-589 YQINKDLKMNAR
+589 YQITKNLAMNAR
-601 IDNFLD
+601 VDNVLG
-607 KNYTF
+607 KNYTY
-612 AYEGNPNSNGFRY
+612 AYEGNPTTDGFRY

>member
-1 MRGCM
+1 MT
-6 IIQGNTMKK
+6 Q
-15 ITLLSVCLSQ
+15 LLTANV
-25 IFITHAIADTALK
+25 FADTTLK
-38 TSDIFVTATRT
+38 TSDVFVTATRT
-49 PLHKKNVI
+49 LIPKKNVI

-69 LAGSSSL
+69 LAGYSSL

-92 GLGKVSTLFLRGAS
+92 GQGKVSTLFLRGAS

-169 GFKPYFSYGYGK
+169 GFKPYISFGYGK
-181 YNTSIVQG
+181 YNTSIAQG
-189 GIRGGDDIT
+189 GIRGGDDTT

-223 TANIYNLDK
+223 TANIFNLDK
-232 DGYKNKSISASLSHK
+232 DGYRNKSVSASLSHK
-247 INENHNLS
+247 INEKLDIN

-262 GKNKYDNRYADYDP
+262 GKNKYDNRYANWDP
-276 TIDWKNTQDQES
+276 SIDWKNTQDQES
-288 FSGILNSQLT
+288 LSGTVNSQLT
-298 SYWKSSLRVG
+298 NYWKSSLRVG
-308 RGIDDYV
+308 LGIDDYV

-332 RTIQNQITWQNDLTL
+332 KTIQNQITWQNDLIL
-347 PLGSLILLYDKLD
+347 PLGSLVLLYDKLD

-365 TDTDYSKKDRQNDAY
+365 TDTSYSKKDRQNDAY
-380 MIGYNLSQASHNFQA
+380 MIGYNLNQANHNFQA

-401 NSAYRDATT
+401 NSVYRDATT
-410 GNLGYSYAIDSNWS
+410 GNIGYSYAIDSNWS
-424 IASSIGTAFR
+424 IASSFGTAFR

-445 SANPDLQPEK
+445 NANPDLQPEK
-455 SKNIEASLKYQFESN
+455 SKNIEAQLKYQSDAEF
-470 VFSLVAFKNKI
+470 FSFVTFKNKI
-481 TDFIISDITTGFKPY
+481 TDFIISNGTTGYRPY

-503 FGATI
+503 YGATV
-508 SGSQFINHFLVKSS
+508 SSSHFINHFQVKSS

-528 MNDSADKYLPRRSNF
+528 MNESADKYLPRRSNF
-543 FGTVGVNYYVQS
+543 FGTVGLNYFIQN
-555 WNLGFEAIGSGNR
+555 WNLGFEATGSGNR
-568 YNDAENLYNIPGYI
+568 YNDAENLFNIPGYI
-582 RTNLFAE
+582 KTNLFAD
-589 YQINKDLKMNAR
+589 YQITKNLAMNAR
-601 IDNFLD
+601 VDNVLG
-607 KNYTF
+607 KNYTY
-612 AYEGNPNSNGFRY
+612 AYEGNPTTDGFRY

>member
-1 MRGCM
+1 MT
-6 IIQGNTMKK
+6 Q
-15 ITLLSVCLSQ
+15 LLTANV
-25 IFITHAIADTALK
+25 FADTTLK
-38 TSDIFVTATRT
+38 TSDVFVTATRT
-49 PLHKKNVI
+49 RIPKKNVI

-69 LAGSSSL
+69 LAGYSSL

-92 GLGKVSTLFLRGAS
+92 GQGKVSTLFLRGAS

-169 GFKPYFSYGYGK
+169 GFKPYISFGYGK
-181 YNTSIVQG
+181 YNTSIAQG
-189 GIRGGDDIT
+189 GIRGGDDTT

-223 TANIYNLDK
+223 TANIFNLDK
-232 DGYKNKSISASLSHK
+232 DGYRNKSVSASLSHK
-247 INENHNLS
+247 INEKLDIN

-262 GKNKYDNRYADYDP
+262 GKNKYDNRYANWDP
-276 TIDWKNTQDQES
+276 SIDWKNTQDQES
-288 FSGILNSQLT
+288 LSGTVNSQLT
-298 SYWKSSLRVG
+298 NYWKSSLRVG
-308 RGIDDYV
+308 LGIDDYV

-332 RTIQNQITWQNDLTL
+332 KTIQNQITWQNDLIL
-347 PLGSLILLYDKLD
+347 PLGSLVLLYDKLD

-365 TDTDYSKKDRQNDAY
+365 TDTSYSKKDRQNDAY
-380 MIGYNLSQASHNFQA
+380 MIGYNLNQANHNFQA

-401 NSAYRDATT
+401 NSVYRDATT
-410 GNLGYSYAIDSNWS
+410 GNIGYSYAIDSNWS
-424 IASSIGTAFR
+424 IASSFGTAFR

-445 SANPDLQPEK
+445 NANPDLQPEK
-455 SKNIEASLKYQFESN
+455 SKNIEAQLKYQSDAEF
-470 VFSLVAFKNKI
+470 FSFVTFKNKI
-481 TDFIISDITTGFKPY
+481 TDFIISNGTTGYRPY

-503 FGATI
+503 YGATV
-508 SGSQFINHFLVKSS
+508 SSSHFINHFQVKSS

-528 MNDSADKYLPRRSNF
+528 MNESADKYLPRRSNF
-543 FGTVGVNYYVQS
+543 FGTVGLNYFIQN
-555 WNLGFEAIGSGNR
+555 WNLGFEATGSGNR
-568 YNDAENLYNIPGYI
+568 YNDAENLFNIPGYI
-582 RTNLFAE
+582 KTNLFAD
-589 YQINKDLKMNAR
+589 YQITKNLAMNAR
-601 IDNFLD
+601 VDNVLG
-607 KNYTF
+607 KNYTY
-612 AYEGNPNSNGFRY
+612 AYEGNPTTDGFRY

>member
-1 MRGCM
+1 MT
-6 IIQGNTMKK
+6 Q
-15 ITLLSVCLSQ
+15 LLTANV
-25 IFITHAIADTALK
+25 FADTTLK
-38 TSDIFVTATRT
+38 TSDVFVTATRT
-49 PLHKKNVI
+49 LIPKKNVI

-69 LAGSSSL
+69 LAGYSSL

-92 GLGKVSTLFLRGAS
+92 GQGKVSTLFLRGAS

-169 GFKPYFSYGYGK
+169 GFKPYISFGYGK
-181 YNTSIVQG
+181 YNTSIAQG
-189 GIRGGDDIT
+189 GIRGGDDTT

-223 TANIYNLDK
+223 TANIFNLDK
-232 DGYKNKSISASLSHK
+232 DGYRNKSVSASLSHK
-247 INENHNLS
+247 INEKLDIN

-262 GKNKYDNRYADYDP
+262 GKNKYDNRYANWDP
-276 TIDWKNTQDQES
+276 SIDWKNTQDQES
-288 FSGILNSQLT
+288 LSGTVNSQLT
-298 SYWKSSLRVG
+298 NYWKSSLRVG
-308 RGIDDYV
+308 LGIDDYV

-332 RTIQNQITWQNDLTL
+332 KTIQNQITWQNDLIL
-347 PLGSLILLYDKLD
+347 PLGSLVLLYDKLD

-365 TDTDYSKKDRQNDAY
+365 TDTSYSKKDRQNDAY
-380 MIGYNLSQASHNFQA
+380 MIGYNLNQANHNFQA

-401 NSAYRDATT
+401 NSVYRDATT
-410 GNLGYSYAIDSNWS
+410 GNIGYSYAIDSNWS
-424 IASSIGTAFR
+424 IASSFGTAFR

-445 SANPDLQPEK
+445 NANPDLQPEK
-455 SKNIEASLKYQFESN
+455 SKNIEAQLKYQSDAEF
-470 VFSLVAFKNKI
+470 FSFVTFKNKI
-481 TDFIISDITTGFKPY
+481 TDFIISNGTTGYRPY

-503 FGATI
+503 YGATV
-508 SGSQFINHFLVKSS
+508 SSSHFINHFQVKSS

-528 MNDSADKYLPRRSNF
+528 MNESADKYLPRRSNF
-543 FGTVGVNYYVQS
+543 FGTVGLNYFIQN
-555 WNLGFEAIGSGNR
+555 WNLGFEATGSGNR
-568 YNDAENLYNIPGYI
+568 YNDAANLFNIPGYI
-582 RTNLFAE
+582 KTNLFAD
-589 YQINKDLKMNAR
+589 YQINKNLAMNAR
-601 IDNFLD
+601 VDNVLG
-607 KNYTF
+607 KNYTY
-612 AYEGNPNSNGFRY
+612 AYEGNPTTDGFRY

>member
-1 MRGCM
+1 MT
-6 IIQGNTMKK
+6 Q
-15 ITLLSVCLSQ
+15 LLTANV
-25 IFITHAIADTALK
+25 FADTTLK
-38 TSDIFVTATRT
+38 TSDVFVTATRT
-49 PLHKKNVI
+49 LIPKKNVI

-69 LAGSSSL
+69 LAGYSSL

-92 GLGKVSTLFLRGAS
+92 GQGKVSTLFLRGAS

-169 GFKPYFSYGYGK
+169 GFKPYISFGYGK
-181 YNTSIVQG
+181 YNTSIAQG
-189 GIRGGDDIT
+189 GIRGGDDTT

-232 DGYKNKSISASLSHK
+232 DGYRNKSVSASLSHK
-247 INENHNLS
+247 INEKLDIN

-262 GKNKYDNRYADYDP
+262 GKNKYDNRYAAPYQRSN
-276 TIDWKNTQDQES
+276 WENSQDQES
-288 FSGILNSQLT
+288 LSGTFNAQITNF
-298 SYWKSSLRVG
+298 WKSSFKLG
-308 RGIDDYV
+308 YGIDDYV
-315 EKQRYI
+315 EKQSYSFFGPGGYI
-321 SGATREVDNVY
+321 AKDNVY
-332 RTIQNQITWQNDLTL
+332 KTTQNQITWQNDILL
-347 PLGSLILLYDKLD
+347 PLGSLVLLFDKLD

-365 TDTDYSKKDRQNDAY
+365 TDTSYSKKDRQNDAY
-380 MIGYNLSQASHNFQA
+380 MIGYNLNQAKHNFQA
-395 NVRKDF
+395 NIRKDF
-401 NSAYRDATT
+401 NSVYRDATT
-410 GNLGYSYAIDSNWS
+410 GNIGYSYAINSNWS
-424 IASSIGTAFR
+424 IASSFGNAFR

-445 SANPDLQPEK
+445 YANPDLQPEK
-455 SKNIEASLKYQFESN
+455 SKNIEAQLKYQSDAEF
-470 VFSLVAFKNKI
+470 FSFVTFKNKI
-481 TDFIISDITTGFKPY
+481 TDFIISDSTTNFRPY

-503 FGATI
+503 YGATV
-508 SGSQFINHFLVKSS
+508 SSSHFMNHFQVKSS

-528 MNDSADKYLPRRSNF
+528 MNESADKYLPRRSNF
-543 FGTVGVNYYVQS
+543 FGTVGLNYFIQN
-555 WNLGFEAIGSGNR
+555 WNLGFEATGSGNR
-568 YNDAENLYNIPGYI
+568 YNDAANLFNIPGYI
-582 RTNLFAE
+582 KTNLFAD
-589 YQINKDLKMNAR
+589 YQINKNLTMNAR
-601 IDNFLD
+601 VDNVLG
-607 KNYTF
+607 KNYTY
-612 AYEGNPNSNGFRY
+612 AYEGNPTTDGFRY

>member
-1 MRGCM
+1 
-6 IIQGNTMKK
+6 MKK
-15 ITLLSVCLSQ
+15 IILPSLLMTQLLTANV
-25 IFITHAIADTALK
+25 FADTTLK
-38 TSDIFVTATRT
+38 TSDVFVTATRT
-49 PLHKKNVI
+49 SIPKKNVI

-92 GLGKVSTLFLRGAS
+92 GQGKVSTLFLRGAS

-169 GFKPYFSYGYGK
+169 GFKPYISFGYGK
-181 YNTSIVQG
+181 YNTSIAQG
-189 GIRGGDDIT
+189 GIRGGDDTT

-208 STGFSAFEPNTNPAA
+208 SRGFSAFEPNTNPAA

-232 DGYKNKSISASLSHK
+232 DGYRNKSVSASLSHK
-247 INENHNLS
+247 INEKLDIN

-262 GKNKYDNRYADYDP
+262 GKNKYDNRYANWDP
-276 TIDWKNTQDQES
+276 SIDWKNTQDQES
-288 FSGILNSQLT
+288 LSGTVNSQLT
-298 SYWKSSLRVG
+298 NYWKSSFRVG
-308 RGIDDYV
+308 LGIDDYV
-315 EKQRYI
+315 EKQRSI
-321 SGATREVDNVY
+321 SYVTREVDNVY
-332 RTIQNQITWQNDLTL
+332 KTIQNQITWQNDILL
-347 PLGSLILLYDKLD
+347 PLGSLVLLYDKLD

-365 TDTDYSKKDRQNDAY
+365 TDTSYSKKDRQNDAY
-380 MIGYNLSQASHNFQA
+380 MIGYNLNQANHNFQA

-401 NSAYRDATT
+401 NSVYRDATT
-410 GNLGYSYAIDSNWS
+410 GNIGYSYAIDSNWS
-424 IASSIGTAFR
+424 IASSFGTAFR

-445 SANPDLQPEK
+445 YANPDLQPEK
-455 SKNIEASLKYQFESN
+455 SKNIEAQLKYQSDAEF
-470 VFSLVAFKNKI
+470 FSFVTFKNKI
-481 TDFIISDITTGFKPY
+481 TDFIISDGTTGYRPY

-503 FGATI
+503 YGATV
-508 SGSQFINHFLVKSS
+508 SSSHFMNHFQVKSS

-528 MNDSADKYLPRRSNF
+528 MNESADKYLPRRSNF
-543 FGTVGVNYYVQS
+543 FGTVGLNYFIQN
-555 WNLGFEAIGSGNR
+555 WNLGFEATGSGNR
-568 YNDAENLYNIPGYI
+568 YNDAANLFNIPGYI
-582 RTNLFAE
+582 KTNLFAD
-589 YQINKDLKMNAR
+589 YQITKNLTMNAR
-601 IDNFLD
+601 VDNVLG
-607 KNYTF
+607 KNYTY
-612 AYEGNPNSNGFRY
+612 AYEGNPTTDGFRY

>member
-1 MRGCM
+1 MT
-6 IIQGNTMKK
+6 Q
-15 ITLLSVCLSQ
+15 LSTANV
-25 IFITHAIADTALK
+25 FADTTLK
-38 TSDIFVTATRT
+38 TSDVFVTATRT
-49 PLHKKNVI
+49 PISKKNVI
-57 ADITLI
+57 ADITII

-92 GLGKVSTLFLRGAS
+92 GQGKVSTLFLRGAS

-169 GFKPYFSYGYGK
+169 GFKPYISYGYGK
-181 YNTSIVQG
+181 YNTSIAQA
-189 GIRGGDDIT
+189 GIRGGGDKT
-198 SYAINLSSQN
+198 SYAINLSSQS

-223 TANIYNLDK
+223 AANIYNLDK
-232 DGYKNKSISASLSHK
+232 DGYRNKSVSASLSHK
-247 INENHNLS
+247 INEKLDIN

-262 GKNKYDNRYADYDP
+262 GKNKYDNRYANWDP
-276 TIDWKNTQDQES
+276 SIDWKNTQDQES
-288 FSGILNSQLT
+288 LSGTVNSQLT
-298 SYWKSSLRVG
+298 NYWKSSFRVG
-308 RGIDDYV
+308 LGIDDYV

-332 RTIQNQITWQNDLTL
+332 KTIQNQITWQNDLIL
-347 PLGSLILLYDKLD
+347 PLGSLVLLYDKLD

-365 TDTDYSKKDRQNDAY
+365 TDTSYSKKDRQNDAY
-380 MIGYNLSQASHNFQA
+380 MIGYNLNQANHNFQA

-401 NSAYRDATT
+401 NSVYRDATT
-410 GNLGYSYAIDSNWS
+410 GNIGYSYAMNSNWS
-424 IASSIGTAFR
+424 IASSFGTAFR

-445 SANPDLQPEK
+445 YANPDLQPEK
-455 SKNIEASLKYQFESN
+455 SKNVEAQLKYQSDAEF
-470 VFSLVAFKNKI
+470 FSFVTFKNKI
-481 TDFIISDITTGFKPY
+481 TDFIISDSTTNFRPY

-503 FGATI
+503 YGATV
-508 SGSQFINHFLVKSS
+508 SSSHFMNHFQVKSS

-528 MNDSADKYLPRRSNF
+528 MNESADKYLPRRSNF
-543 FGTVGVNYYVQS
+543 FGTVGLNYFIQN
-555 WNLGFEAIGSGNR
+555 WNLGFEATGSGNR
-568 YNDAENLYNIPGYI
+568 YNDAANLFNIPGYI
-582 RTNLFAE
+582 KTNLFAD
-589 YQINKDLKMNAR
+589 YQINKNLTMNAR
-601 IDNFLD
+601 VDNVLG
-607 KNYTF
+607 KNYTY
-612 AYEGNPNSNGFRY
+612 AYEGNPTTDGFRY

>member
-1 MRGCM
+1 MT
-6 IIQGNTMKK
+6 Q
-15 ITLLSVCLSQ
+15 LLTANV
-25 IFITHAIADTALK
+25 FADTTLK
-38 TSDIFVTATRT
+38 TSDVFVTATRT
-49 PLHKKNVI
+49 LIPKKNVI

-69 LAGSSSL
+69 LAGYSSL

-92 GLGKVSTLFLRGAS
+92 GQGKVSTLFLRGAS

-169 GFKPYFSYGYGK
+169 GFKPYISFGYGK
-181 YNTSIVQG
+181 YNTSIAQG
-189 GIRGGDDIT
+189 GIRGGDDTT

-223 TANIYNLDK
+223 TANIFNLDK
-232 DGYKNKSISASLSHK
+232 DGYRNKSVSASLSHK
-247 INENHNLS
+247 INEKLDIN

-262 GKNKYDNRYADYDP
+262 GKNKYDNRYANWDP
-276 TIDWKNTQDQES
+276 SIDWKNTQDQES
-288 FSGILNSQLT
+288 LSGTVNSQLT
-298 SYWKSSLRVG
+298 NYWKSSLRVG
-308 RGIDDYV
+308 LGIDDYV

-332 RTIQNQITWQNDLTL
+332 KTIQNQITWQNDLIL
-347 PLGSLILLYDKLD
+347 PLGSLVLLYDKLD

-365 TDTDYSKKDRQNDAY
+365 TDTSYSKKDRQNDAY
-380 MIGYNLSQASHNFQA
+380 MIGYNLNQANHNFQA

-401 NSAYRDATT
+401 NSVYRDATT
-410 GNLGYSYAIDSNWS
+410 GNIGYSYAMNSNWS
-424 IASSIGTAFR
+424 IASSFGTAFR

-445 SANPDLQPEK
+445 YANPDLQPEK
-455 SKNIEASLKYQFESN
+455 SKNVEAQLKYQSDAEF
-470 VFSLVAFKNKI
+470 FSFVTFKNKI
-481 TDFIISDITTGFKPY
+481 TDFIISNGTTGYRPY

-503 FGATI
+503 YGATV
-508 SGSQFINHFLVKSS
+508 SSSHFINHFQVKSS

-528 MNDSADKYLPRRSNF
+528 MNESADKYLPRRSNF
-543 FGTVGVNYYVQS
+543 FGTVGLNYFIQN
-555 WNLGFEAIGSGNR
+555 WNLGFEATGSGNR
-568 YNDAENLYNIPGYI
+568 YNDAANLFNIPGYI
-582 RTNLFAE
+582 KTNLFAD
-589 YQINKDLKMNAR
+589 YQINKNLTMNAR
-601 IDNFLD
+601 VDNVLG
-607 KNYTF
+607 KNYTY
-612 AYEGNPNSNGFRY
+612 AYEGNPTTDGFRY